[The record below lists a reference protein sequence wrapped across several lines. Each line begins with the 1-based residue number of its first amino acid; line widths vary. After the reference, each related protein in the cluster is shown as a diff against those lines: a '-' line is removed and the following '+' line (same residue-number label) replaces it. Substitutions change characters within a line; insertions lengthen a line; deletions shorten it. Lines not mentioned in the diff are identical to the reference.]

1 MRNPAGASSL
11 ISFSVI
17 WDWKLREGSSDEDSL
32 AEVFDDRTALV
43 PYFTGCLRTLN
54 DLDNVAAGYPKLL
67 ATTLNHECISK
78 RLKEYKKIMGNSY
91 AGQLKSA
98 RFEEALHNSIEAS
111 LRCSSVVPR
120 PIFSQLYLDP
130 DQPPFLPEDVKPKVE
145 ELDKELVHRY
155 TQNGSLDFS
164 NNQTVNEMEDEE
176 EDEDMSDSSSPP
188 IPYSQKPAPE
198 GSCTTDG
205 FCQAGKDLRL
215 ISLCVEQIDIP
226 AGFLLVGAKSPNL
239 PEHILVCA
247 VDKRFLPDDH
257 GKNALL
263 GFSGNCIGCGERG
276 FRYFTEFSNHI
287 NLKLTTQPKK
297 QKHLKYYLVR
307 SSQGVLSK
315 GPLICWKAAS
325 LPECRSRQSSAASHS
340 AKPNSS
346 VSPSTAP
353 ESGRAN
359 GYKSGFTQT
368 DSSVFSPAKSSSAVN
383 ISGTQDLSRNKNI
396 VKPLALSVQ
405 LVGKTFATA
414 PLTLRNCD
422 VANGNSSGGRNNVLS
437 STFSR
442 PMPHSTSP
450 SPACFSVD
458 QASMSSSGPPKKRHR
473 GWSPGSPVPP
483 PGLVVPVPTIR
494 PLTRTEPLL
503 SVPVPQS
510 MLTGILQPQPIP
522 AGETVIVPEN
532 LLNNSGIRPVILI
545 GYGTLPY
552 FYGNVGDIVV
562 SPLLVNCYKI
572 PQLENKD
579 LDLLGL
585 TGGQLLS
592 VENMILLTIQYLVRL
607 GPDQIPLREEFE
619 QIMLKAM
626 QEFTLRERSLQMS
639 GQCISV
645 SPGQLPWLARLITSV
660 SQDLVHV
667 VVTQN
672 SLAEGIS
679 ETLRSLNEM
688 KHQQRLPDYVVAICA
703 SKNRGNEFCVVVLGQ
718 YQSRALAEGMLTT
731 SEFLKEISYELITGK
746 VSFLA
751 SHFKNTSLG
760 DDLDKLL
767 EKMQQQRG
775 DNVVIP
781 FNGDVSEC
789 VSSQEAATMVSAQ
802 DSDLDIATF
811 QIYQPQLTVARKLL
825 SQVCA
830 IADSG
835 NQSLDLGHFSKVDFI
850 VIVPRSEVLVQQTLQ
865 RIRQSGVLVDL
876 GLEENGTAYQRA
888 EKYVVRL
895 DNEIQ
900 TKFEV
905 FMRRVKQNPYTLFVL
920 VHDNAHIDLTSAISS
935 SLSHG
940 EPSHG
945 LADRV
950 INCREVTEAFNLL
963 VLQVSSF
970 PYALQTQQS
979 RISSSN
985 EVHWIQFDNMEE
997 MGSEE
1002 KLYFGLN
1009 EYSKSLQWGIT
1020 SPLLRCDE
1028 NFEKMVNTL
1037 LERYPRLHSMVIRC
1051 YLLIQQ
1057 YSEALMALTTMAS
1070 LRDHSTPETL
1080 SIMDDLITAP
1090 GKNRNGCGHMLI
1102 IRVPSV
1108 QLAMLARER
1117 LQEVRDKLGLQ
1128 YRFEIL
1134 LGNPASEFT
1143 VAKHFVTRLKAWR
1156 GNEQEDW
1163 VPRTYQDLEGL
1174 PCIVILTG
1182 KDTLGETF
1190 PRSLKYCD
1198 LRLIDSSYLTRTA
1211 LEQEVGLACCYVSK
1225 GAIRGSIVALDLSEK
1240 EHEKAN
1246 ISEND
1251 SDELLI
1257 DLERPQSNSSAV
1269 TGTSGSIAEN
1279 GVSSSSAVDKS
1290 QKQPVS
1296 LNFQN
1301 VAVSSVDEGTYPR
1314 STAGETL
1321 KQECDS
1327 LGNQMASSTTSKLS
1341 SSSVARTFRWPSQSV
1356 KECKTLH
1363 AALPRIVIM
1372 SKAAYCL
1379 LGSQKSGH
1387 LPSSSSL
1394 LPHADV
1400 SWLSSLRPL
1409 LPKDMNGEEQSLYYR
1424 QWTTARQHHVDYN
1437 NQSESAGLRSFHPRR
1452 LLLTGP
1458 PQVGKTGSYLQF
1470 LRILFRMLIRLLE
1483 VDVYDEEEINAN
1495 STESSEITQS
1505 SNDHWPDVE
1514 IFSKITFDL
1523 SVHDTKYGSMSPVY
1537 TEQLSRVKQE
1547 ASKETKVEEPRK
1559 RETVSMMLTKYSAYN
1574 TFHHCEQ
1581 CHQYM
1586 DINPAAQMTDS
1597 TLHAF
1602 TFSSSMLGEEVQLHF
1617 IIPKSK
1623 ENHFVFSKQGK
1634 HLESMRLPLVSDKQ
1648 NLNAVKSPIFTP
1660 SSGRHE
1666 HGLLNLYHAMEGIS
1680 HLHLLVVK
1688 EYEMPLYRKYWPN
1701 HIMLV
1706 LPGMF
1711 NNAGVGAA
1719 RFLIK
1724 ELSYHNLELERNR
1737 LEELGVKRQC
1747 VWPFIVVMDDSCVL
1761 WNIHSVQEQSSQS
1774 MEPGSTS
1781 KNVSLKS
1788 VLQHIEATPKIVHYA
1803 ILGIQKWN
1811 SKLNSRGSKPPFSRC
1826 HVHDFILLN
1835 VDLTQNVQY
1844 DLNRYFCEDVDFN
1857 LRTNSSGLLICRFN
1871 NFSLMK
1877 KHIQVGG
1884 QKDFAIKPKIM
1895 VSESVAPIIPL
1906 QYVCAPDSE
1915 HTLLAAPAQFLLE
1928 KFLQHATYKL
1938 FPKAIHNFK
1947 NPVLAI
1953 DCYLNIGP
1961 EVAICYVSS
1970 RPHSINVNCEGVYFS
1985 GLLLYLCD
1993 SFVGADLLKKFK
2005 FLKGATLCVICQ
2017 DRSSLR
2023 QTIVRLELEDEWQ
2036 FRLRDEFQTANCI
2049 DDKPLYF
2056 LTGRHI

>member
-1 MRNPAGASSL
+1 
-11 ISFSVI
+11 
-17 WDWKLREGSSDEDSL
+17 
-32 AEVFDDRTALV
+32 
-43 PYFTGCLRTLN
+43 
-54 DLDNVAAGYPKLL
+54 
-67 ATTLNHECISK
+67 
-78 RLKEYKKIMGNSY
+78 MGNSY

-98 RFEEALHNSIEAS
+98 QFEEALHNSIEAS

-130 DQPPFLPEDVKPKVE
+130 DQHPFSSADVKPKVE
-145 ELDKELVHRY
+145 DLDKDLVHRY

-164 NNQTVNEMEDEE
+164 NNLTVNEMED
-176 EDEDMSDSSSPP
+176 DEDDEEMSDSNSPP

-215 ISLCVEQIDIP
+215 VSLCMEQIDIP

-315 GPLICWKAAS
+315 GPLICWK
-325 LPECRSRQSSAASHS
+325 ECRSRQSSATCHS
-340 AKPNSS
+340 MKPNSS
-346 VSPSTAP
+346 GSSTVTP
-353 ESGRAN
+353 ENGTTN
-359 GYKSGFTQT
+359 GYKSGFIQT
-368 DSSVFSPAKSSSAVN
+368 DA
-383 ISGTQDLSRNKNI
+383 
-396 VKPLALSVQ
+396 
-405 LVGKTFATA
+405 
-414 PLTLRNCD
+414 
-422 VANGNSSGGRNNVLS
+422 ANGNSSHGGKSSASS
-437 STFSR
+437 STPAR
-442 PMPHSTSP
+442 PGNYSLSP
-450 SPACFSVD
+450 RPSYASGD
-458 QASMSSSGPPKKRHR
+458 QATMFISGPPKKRHR
-473 GWSPGSPVPP
+473 GWYPGSPVPQ
-483 PGLVVPVPTIR
+483 PGLVVPVPTVR
-494 PLTRTEPLL
+494 PLSRTESLL
-503 SVPVPQS
+503 SAPVPQTP
-510 MLTGILQPQPIP
+510 LTGILQPRPIP

-532 LLNNSGIRPVILI
+532 LLSNSGVRPVILI

-579 LDLLGL
+579 LEHLGL
-585 TGGQLLS
+585 TGSQLLS

-607 GPDQIPLREEFE
+607 GQ
-619 QIMLKAM
+619 
-626 QEFTLRERSLQMS
+626 
-639 GQCISV
+639 
-645 SPGQLPWLARLITSV
+645 
-660 SQDLVHV
+660 H
-667 VVTQN
+667 
-672 SLAEGIS
+672 
-679 ETLRSLNEM
+679 
-688 KHQQRLPDYVVAICA
+688 
-703 SKNRGNEFCVVVLGQ
+703 
-718 YQSRALAEGMLTT
+718 QSRALAESMLTT

-751 SHFKNTSLG
+751 SHFKTTSLG

-767 EKMQQQRG
+767 DKMQQRRG
-775 DNVVIP
+775 ESVVTP
-781 FNGDVSEC
+781 FNGDLNEC
-789 VSSQEAATMVSAQ
+789 VSAQEAAAMIPTQ
-802 DSDLDIATF
+802 NLDLDNETF

-835 NQSLDLGHFSKVDFI
+835 SQSLDLGHFSKVDFI
-850 VIVPRSEVLVQQTLQ
+850 IIVPRSEVLVQQTLQ

-920 VHDNAHIDLTSAISS
+920 VHDNSHVELTSVISG

-950 INCREVTEAFNLL
+950 INCREVLEAFNLL

-970 PYALQTQQS
+970 PYTLQTQQS

-985 EVHWIQFDNMEE
+985 EVHWIQLDSMED
-997 MGSEE
+997 MSCQE

-1028 NFEKMVNTL
+1028 TFEKMVNTL
-1037 LERYPRLHSMVIRC
+1037 LERYPRLHSMVVRC

-1080 SIMDDLITAP
+1080 SIMDDLISSP
-1090 GKNRNGCGHMLI
+1090 GKTRSGRGHMLI

-1108 QLAMLARER
+1108 QLAMLAKER

-1128 YRFEIL
+1128 YRFEII
-1134 LGNPASEFT
+1134 LGNPASELS
-1143 VAKHFVTRLKAWR
+1143 VATHFVARLKTWR
-1156 GNEQEDW
+1156 GNEPEEW
-1163 VPRTYQDLEGL
+1163 TPRTYQDLEGL

-1182 KDTLGETF
+1182 KDPLGETF

-1225 GAIRGSIVALDLSEK
+1225 EVIRGPAVALDLSGK
-1240 EHEKAN
+1240 EQERATT
-1246 ISEND
+1246 SEND
-1251 SDELLI
+1251 ADELLI

-1269 TGTSGSIAEN
+1269 TGTSGSIMEN
-1279 GVSSSSAVDKS
+1279 GVSSSSTADKS
-1290 QKQPVS
+1290 QKLS
-1296 LNFQN
+1296 LTPGFQSPAN
-1301 VAVSSVDEGTYPR
+1301 SVGLDEGVSAGTAG
-1314 STAGETL
+1314 AGETL

-1327 LGNQMASSTTSKLS
+1327 LGPQLASSSTSKPPPPS
-1341 SSSVARTFRWPSQSV
+1341 SGARALPWPGQAPRG
-1356 KECKTLH
+1356 CRGLH
-1363 AALPRIVIM
+1363 AALPPVVIL
-1372 SKAAYCL
+1372 SKAAYSL
-1379 LGSQKSGH
+1379 LGAPRGGK
-1387 LPSSSSL
+1387 PPASSSL

-1400 SWLSSLRPL
+1400 AWVSALRPL
-1409 LPKDMNGEEQSLYYR
+1409 LHKDMSSEEQSLYYR
-1424 QWTTARQHHVDYN
+1424 QWTSARQHHADFS
-1437 NQSESAGLRSFHPRR
+1437 NQPDPASGARTCHPRR

-1483 VDVYDEEEINAN
+1483 VDVYDEGEINTDH
-1495 STESSEITQS
+1495 SESSEVSQS
-1505 SNDHWPDVE
+1505 EGEPWPDIE
-1514 IFSKITFDL
+1514 SFSKMPFDV
-1523 SVHDTKYGSMSPVY
+1523 SVHDPKYSLMSLVY
-1537 TEQLSRVKQE
+1537 TEKLAGVKQE
-1547 ASKETKVEEPRK
+1547 AIKDSKAEEPRK
-1559 RETVSMMLTKYSAYN
+1559 RGTMSMMLTKYAAYN

-1586 DINPAAQMTDS
+1586 DFTSAAQMSDS

-1602 TFSSSMLGEEVQLHF
+1602 TFSSSMLGEEVQLYF

-1623 ENHFVFSKQGK
+1623 ESHFVFSKQGK
-1634 HLESMRLPLVSDKQ
+1634 HLESMRLPLVSDK

-1666 HGLLNLYHAMEGIS
+1666 HGLLNLFHAMEGIS

-1761 WNIHSVQEQSSQS
+1761 WNIHSVQDQSSQP
-1774 MEPGSTS
+1774 MEAGVSS

-1788 VLQHIEATPKIVHYA
+1788 VLQHIEATPKIIHYA
-1803 ILGIQKWN
+1803 ILGIQKWS
-1811 SKLNSRGSKPPFSRC
+1811 SKLTSQSLKAPFSRC

-1835 VDLTQNVQY
+1835 IDLTQNVQY
-1844 DLNRYFCEDVDFN
+1844 DFNRYFCEDVDFN

-1877 KHIQVGG
+1877 KHVQVGG
-1884 QKDFAIKPKIM
+1884 QRDFIIKPKIM
-1895 VSESVAPIIPL
+1895 VSESLAPILPL

-1928 KFLQHATYKL
+1928 KFLQHASYKL

-1947 NPVLAI
+1947 SPVLAI

-1970 RPHSINVNCEGVYFS
+1970 RPHSSNVSCEGVFFS

-1993 SFVGADLLKKFK
+1993 SFVGADLLKKFN

-2036 FRLRDEFQTANCI
+2036 FRLRDEFQTANSS

-2056 LTGRHI
+2056 LTGRHV

>member
-1 MRNPAGASSL
+1 
-11 ISFSVI
+11 
-17 WDWKLREGSSDEDSL
+17 
-32 AEVFDDRTALV
+32 
-43 PYFTGCLRTLN
+43 
-54 DLDNVAAGYPKLL
+54 
-67 ATTLNHECISK
+67 
-78 RLKEYKKIMGNSY
+78 MGNSY

-111 LRCSSVVPR
+111 LRCSTAVPR

-130 DQPPFLPEDVKPKVE
+130 DQHPFSSADVKPKVE
-145 ELDKELVHRY
+145 DLDKDLVHRY

-164 NNQTVNEMEDEE
+164 HNVAMNEMEDDEDEE
-176 EDEDMSDSSSPP
+176 EMSDSNSPP

-215 ISLCVEQIDIP
+215 VSLCTEQIDIP

-307 SSQGVLSK
+307 TSQGVLSK
-315 GPLICWKAAS
+315 GPLICWK
-325 LPECRSRQSSAASHS
+325 ECRSRQSSALCHS
-340 AKPNSS
+340 TKPISS
-346 VSPSTAP
+346 VSSSVAP
-353 ESGRAN
+353 ENGTAN
-359 GYKSGFTQT
+359 GYKAGFTQT
-368 DSSVFSPAKSSSAVN
+368 DSPALSPANSAIN
-383 ISGTQDLSRNKNI
+383 LSGAQDLTWNKNV
-396 VKPLALSVQ
+396 VKPLPLPLQV
-405 LVGKTFATA
+405 VGKPFIAGDVFL
-414 PLTLRNCD
+414 PSFLSFFINNKRLLVLT
-422 VANGNSSGGRNNVLS
+422 
-437 STFSR
+437 
-442 PMPHSTSP
+442 
-450 SPACFSVD
+450 
-458 QASMSSSGPPKKRHR
+458 
-473 GWSPGSPVPP
+473 
-483 PGLVVPVPTIR
+483 
-494 PLTRTEPLL
+494 
-503 SVPVPQS
+503 
-510 MLTGILQPQPIP
+510 
-522 AGETVIVPEN
+522 
-532 LLNNSGIRPVILI
+532 VILI
-545 GYGTLPY
+545 
-552 FYGNVGDIVV
+552 NI
-562 SPLLVNCYKI
+562 
-572 PQLENKD
+572 
-579 LDLLGL
+579 
-585 TGGQLLS
+585 
-592 VENMILLTIQYLVRL
+592 

-626 QEFTLRERSLQMS
+626 QEFSVRERALPM
-639 GQCISV
+639 GDPCTPV
-645 SPGQLPWLARLITSV
+645 SPAQLPWLARLAASV

-667 VVTQN
+667 IVTQN

-679 ETLRSLNEM
+679 ETLRLLSEM
-688 KHQQRLPDYVVAICA
+688 RHCQRLPDYAVVICA
-703 SKNRGNEFCVVVLGQ
+703 SQIRGNEFCVVVLGQ
-718 YQSRALAEGMLTT
+718 HQSRALAESMLTT

-751 SHFKNTSLG
+751 SHFKTTSLG

-767 EKMQQQRG
+767 EKMQQRRG
-775 DNVVIP
+775 DSVVTP
-781 FNGDVSEC
+781 FNGDLNEC
-789 VSSQEAATMVSAQ
+789 MSPQEAAAMIPTQ
-802 DSDLDIATF
+802 NLDIDNETF
-811 QIYQPQLTVARKLL
+811 QIYQAQLTVARRLL

-835 NQSLDLGHFSKVDFI
+835 SQSLDLGHFSKVDFI
-850 VIVPRSEVLVQQTLQ
+850 IIVPRSEVLVQQTLQ
-865 RIRQSGVLVDL
+865 RVRQSGVLVDL
-876 GLEENGTAYQRA
+876 GLEENGTAHQRA

-900 TKFEV
+900 SKFEV

-920 VHDNAHIDLTSAISS
+920 VHDNSHVELTSVISG

-940 EPSHG
+940 EPTHG

-950 INCREVTEAFNLL
+950 INCREVLEAFNLL

-970 PYALQTQQS
+970 PYTLQTQQS

-985 EVHWIQFDNMEE
+985 EVHWIQLDTTEDV
-997 MGSEE
+997 GCE

-1028 NFEKMVNTL
+1028 TFEKMVSTL
-1037 LERYPRLHSMVIRC
+1037 LERYPRLHSMVVRC

-1080 SIMDDLITAP
+1080 SIVDDLITSP
-1090 GKNRNGCGHMLI
+1090 GKNKSGRGHMLV
-1102 IRVPSV
+1102 IRVPSL
-1108 QLAMLARER
+1108 QLAMLAKER

-1128 YRFEIL
+1128 YRFEII
-1134 LGNPASEFT
+1134 LGSPTSELT
-1143 VAKHFVTRLKAWR
+1143 VATHFVTRLKTWR
-1156 GNEQEDW
+1156 GNDQEEW
-1163 VPRTYQDLEGL
+1163 IPRTYQDLEGL

-1182 KDTLGETF
+1182 KDPLGETF

-1225 GAIRGSIVALDLSEK
+1225 EVVRGPAAALDLSGK
-1240 EHEKAN
+1240 ETERVPT
-1246 ISEND
+1246 SDND
-1251 SDELLI
+1251 SEELLI

-1269 TGTSGSIAEN
+1269 TGTSGSIMEN
-1279 GVSSSSAVDKS
+1279 GVSSSSTAGKP
-1290 QKQPVS
+1290 QQQP
-1296 LNFQN
+1296 LTPTT
-1301 VAVSSVDEGTYPR
+1301 SVRLDEGI
-1314 STAGETL
+1314 STGTAVAGEIL

-1327 LGNQMASSTTSKLS
+1327 LGPPMASSTTSKPS
-1341 SSSVARTFRWPSQSV
+1341 SSSSSSAQALSWSGQPRG
-1356 KECKTLH
+1356 LH
-1363 AALPRIVIM
+1363 TALPPVVIL
-1372 SKAAYCL
+1372 SKAAYSL
-1379 LGSQKSGH
+1379 LGSQKGSK
-1387 LPSSSSL
+1387 LPSSSL

-1400 SWLSSLRPL
+1400 AWVSSLRPGL
-1409 LPKDMNGEEQSLYYR
+1409 HKDMSSEEQSLYYR
-1424 QWTTARQHHVDYN
+1424 QWTSARQHHADYS
-1437 NQSESAGLRSFHPRR
+1437 NQPDPISGVRTLHPRR

-1483 VDVYDEEEINAN
+1483 VDVYDEEEIN
-1495 STESSEITQS
+1495 TDHTDSSELSQS
-1505 SNDHWPDVE
+1505 EGEPWPDIE
-1514 IFSKITFDL
+1514 TFSKMTFDV
-1523 SVHDTKYGSMSPVY
+1523 SVHDPKYSLMSPVY
-1537 TEQLSRVKQE
+1537 SEKLAGVKQE
-1547 ASKETKVEEPRK
+1547 VIKEYKAEQPRK
-1559 RETVSMMLTKYSAYN
+1559 RETMSMMLTKYAAYN

-1586 DINPAAQMTDS
+1586 DFTPNSQMSDS

-1602 TFSSSMLGEEVQLHF
+1602 TFSSSMLGEEVQLYF

-1623 ENHFVFSKQGK
+1623 ESHFVFSKQGR
-1634 HLESMRLPLVSDKQ
+1634 HLESMRLPLVSDK

-1666 HGLLNLYHAMEGIS
+1666 HGLLNLFHAMEGIS

-1761 WNIHSVQEQSSQS
+1761 WNIHSVQEQTSQPTEAGIS
-1774 MEPGSTS
+1774 S

-1788 VLQHIEATPKIVHYA
+1788 VLQHIEATPKIIHYA

-1811 SKLNSRGSKPPFSRC
+1811 SKLTSQNLKAPFSRC

-1835 VDLTQNVQY
+1835 IDLTQNVQY
-1844 DLNRYFCEDVDFN
+1844 DFNRYFCEDVDFN

-1877 KHIQVGG
+1877 KHVQVGG
-1884 QKDFAIKPKIM
+1884 QRDFIIKPKLM
-1895 VSESVAPIIPL
+1895 VSENLAPILPL

-1928 KFLQHATYKL
+1928 KFLQHASYKL

-1947 NPVLAI
+1947 SPVLAI
-1953 DCYLNIGP
+1953 DCYLNIGQ

-1970 RPHSINVNCEGVYFS
+1970 RPHSSNVNCEGVFFS

-2036 FRLRDEFQTANCI
+2036 FRLRDEFQTANSS

-2056 LTGRHI
+2056 LTGRHV

>member
-1 MRNPAGASSL
+1 
-11 ISFSVI
+11 
-17 WDWKLREGSSDEDSL
+17 
-32 AEVFDDRTALV
+32 
-43 PYFTGCLRTLN
+43 
-54 DLDNVAAGYPKLL
+54 
-67 ATTLNHECISK
+67 
-78 RLKEYKKIMGNSY
+78 MGNSY

-155 TQNGSLDFS
+155 SQNGNLDFS
-164 NNQTVNEMEDEE
+164 TNQTVNEMEDEE

-215 ISLCVEQIDIP
+215 VSLCMEQIDIP

-315 GPLICWKAAS
+315 GPLICWK
-325 LPECRSRQSSAASHS
+325 ECRSRQSSAASLS

-346 VSPSTAP
+346 VSPSTTP
-353 ESGRAN
+353 EGGSAN

-368 DSSVFSPAKSSSAVN
+368 DSSVFSPAKASSAVN
-383 ISGTQDLSRNKNI
+383 LSGTQDPSRNKNI

-405 LVGKTFATA
+405 LVGKAFAAA
-414 PLTLRNCD
+414 PLSLRATD
-422 VANGNSSGGRNNVLS
+422 VANGNANGGRNNVLS
-437 STFSR
+437 STVSR

-450 SPACFSVD
+450 SPGCAAGD

-483 PGLVVPVPTIR
+483 PGLAVPVPTIR
-494 PLTRTEPLL
+494 PSARTDPLL

-532 LLNNSGIRPVILI
+532 LLNNSGVRPVILI

-572 PQLENKD
+572 TQLENKD

-585 TGGQLLS
+585 TSSQLLS
-592 VENMILLTIQYLVRL
+592 VENMILLTIQYLVQL

-639 GQCISV
+639 AQCVSV
-645 SPGQLPWLARLITSV
+645 SPGQLPWLARLIASV
-660 SQDLVHV
+660 SRDLVHV

-688 KHQQRLPDYVVAICA
+688 KHQQKLPDYVVAICA
-703 SKNRGNEFCVVVLGQ
+703 SKIRGNEFCVVVLGQ
-718 YQSRALAEGMLTT
+718 YQSRALAESMLTT

-767 EKMQQQRG
+767 EKMLQQRG
-775 DNVVIP
+775 ESVIIP

-789 VSSQEAATMVSAQ
+789 VSSQEAIAMVSTQ
-802 DSDLDIATF
+802 EPDLDVDTF

-876 GLEENGTAYQRA
+876 GLEDNGTAYQRA

-920 VHDNAHIDLTSAISS
+920 VHDNAHVDLTSAISS

-950 INCREVTEAFNLL
+950 INCREVLEAFNLL

-985 EVHWIQFDNMEE
+985 EVHWIQFDNVDDAA
-997 MGSEE
+997 SED

-1009 EYSKSLQWGIT
+1009 EYSKSLQWGVT

-1028 NFEKMVNTL
+1028 TFEKMVNTL

-1057 YSEALMALTTMAS
+1057 YSQALMALTTMAS

-1080 SIMDDLITAP
+1080 SIMDDLITSP
-1090 GKNRNGCGHMLI
+1090 GKDKNGCGHMLV

-1108 QLAMLARER
+1108 QLAMLAKER

-1134 LGNPASEFT
+1134 LGNPASELT

-1156 GNEQEDW
+1156 GNEQDDW
-1163 VPRTYQDLEGL
+1163 IPRTYQDLEGL

-1182 KDTLGETF
+1182 KDPLGETF

-1225 GAIRGSIVALDLSEK
+1225 EAIRGPIVALDLSEK

-1246 ISEND
+1246 GSEND

-1257 DLERPQSNSSAV
+1257 DLDRPQSNSSAV
-1269 TGTSGSIAEN
+1269 TGTSGSLADN
-1279 GVSSSSAVDKS
+1279 GVSSSSAADKS
-1290 QKQPVS
+1290 QKQAPS
-1296 LNFQN
+1296 LNFQT
-1301 VAVSSVDEGTYPR
+1301 VAHSSVDEGTYP
-1314 STAGETL
+1314 SFTAGETL

-1341 SSSVARTFRWPSQSV
+1341 SLSSVSQTFRWPANSAKDS
-1356 KECKTLH
+1356 KALR
-1363 AALPRIVIM
+1363 AALPRIVIL

-1379 LGSQKSGH
+1379 LSSQKSGN

-1400 SWLSSLRPL
+1400 SWLNSLRPL
-1409 LPKDMNGEEQSLYYR
+1409 LHKDMNSEEQSLYYR
-1424 QWTTARQHHVDYN
+1424 QWTTARQHHADFS
-1437 NQSESAGLRSFHPRR
+1437 NQGETSGSRSFHPRR

-1483 VDVYDEEEINAN
+1483 VDVYDEEEINA
-1495 STESSEITQS
+1495 SHTENSEITQS
-1505 SNDHWPDVE
+1505 SNDRWPDIE
-1514 IFSKITFDL
+1514 IFSKMSFDL
-1523 SVHDTKYGSMSPVY
+1523 NVHDPKYRTISPVY

-1547 ASKETKVEEPRK
+1547 TSKETKSEEPKK
-1559 RETVSMMLTKYSAYN
+1559 RETVSMMLTKYAAYN

-1586 DINPAAQMTDS
+1586 DINPATQISDS

-1634 HLESMRLPLVSDKQ
+1634 HLESMRLPLVSDK

-1666 HGLLNLYHAMEGIS
+1666 HGLLNLYHAMEGVS

-1761 WNIHSVQEQSSQS
+1761 WNMHSVHEQSSQS
-1774 MEPGSTS
+1774 LEPGGSS

-1788 VLQHIEATPKIVHYA
+1788 ILQHIEATPKIVHYA
-1803 ILGIQKWN
+1803 ILGVQKWN
-1811 SKLNSRGSKPPFSRC
+1811 SKLNARKAKAPFSRC
-1826 HVHDFILLN
+1826 HVRDFILLN
-1835 VDLTQNVQY
+1835 IDLTQNVQY

-1871 NFSLMK
+1871 NFSVMK

-1884 QKDFAIKPKIM
+1884 QKDFVVKPKIM
-1895 VSESVAPIIPL
+1895 VSDSLAPIMPL

-1915 HTLLAAPAQFLLE
+1915 HTLLAAPSQFLLE

-1953 DCYLNIGP
+1953 DCYLNIGL

-1970 RPHSINVNCEGVYFS
+1970 RPHSVNVNCEGVFFS

-1993 SFVGADLLKKFK
+1993 SFVGADLLKRFK
-2005 FLKGATLCVICQ
+2005 SIKGATLCVICQ

-2036 FRLRDEFQTANCI
+2036 FRLRDEFQTANSS

>member
-1 MRNPAGASSL
+1 MTHLEAKYVVSG
-11 ISFSVI
+11 V
-17 WDWKLREGSSDEDSL
+17 
-32 AEVFDDRTALV
+32 
-43 PYFTGCLRTLN
+43 LN
-54 DLDNVAAGYPKLL
+54 DLIIFLL
-67 ATTLNHECISK
+67 AEPSTKCAVLAPKS
-78 RLKEYKKIMGNSY
+78 YWIMGNSY

-155 TQNGSLDFS
+155 SQNGNLDFS
-164 NNQTVNEMEDEE
+164 TNQTVNEMEDEE
-176 EDEDMSDSSSPP
+176 EDEDLSDSSSPP

-215 ISLCVEQIDIP
+215 VSLCMEQIDIP

-315 GPLICWKAAS
+315 GPLICWK
-325 LPECRSRQSSAASHS
+325 
-340 AKPNSS
+340 
-346 VSPSTAP
+346 
-353 ESGRAN
+353 
-359 GYKSGFTQT
+359 

-383 ISGTQDLSRNKNI
+383 LSGTQDPSRNKNI

-405 LVGKTFATA
+405 LVGKAFAAA
-414 PLTLRNCD
+414 PLSLRATD
-422 VANGNSSGGRNNVLS
+422 VANENANGGRNNVLS
-437 STFSR
+437 STVSR
-442 PMPHSTSP
+442 PVPHSTSP
-450 SPACFSVD
+450 SPGCAAGD

-483 PGLVVPVPTIR
+483 PGLAVPVPTIR
-494 PLTRTEPLL
+494 PAARTEPLL

-532 LLNNSGIRPVILI
+532 LLNNSGVRPVILI

-585 TGGQLLS
+585 TSSQLLS
-592 VENMILLTIQYLVRL
+592 VENMILLTIQYLVQL

-639 GQCISV
+639 AQCVSV
-645 SPGQLPWLARLITSV
+645 SPGQLPWLARLIASV
-660 SQDLVHV
+660 SRDLVHV

-688 KHQQRLPDYVVAICA
+688 KHQQKLPDYVVAICA
-703 SKNRGNEFCVVVLGQ
+703 SKIRGNEFCVVVLGQ
-718 YQSRALAEGMLTT
+718 YQSRALAESMLTT

-767 EKMQQQRG
+767 EKMLQQRG
-775 DNVVIP
+775 ESVIIP

-789 VSSQEAATMVSAQ
+789 VSSQEATAMVSTQEPA
-802 DSDLDIATF
+802 
-811 QIYQPQLTVARKLL
+811 
-825 SQVCA
+825 
-830 IADSG
+830 
-835 NQSLDLGHFSKVDFI
+835 
-850 VIVPRSEVLVQQTLQ
+850 
-865 RIRQSGVLVDL
+865 
-876 GLEENGTAYQRA
+876 TAYSCQKALVPGLCHSRQWQS
-888 EKYVVRL
+888 EPGSGPLQQSRL
-895 DNEIQ
+895 HRYSSPFRSPGAADPSTDSTI
-900 TKFEV
+900 
-905 FMRRVKQNPYTLFVL
+905 
-920 VHDNAHIDLTSAISS
+920 SAISS

-950 INCREVTEAFNLL
+950 INCREVLEAFNLL

-985 EVHWIQFDNMEE
+985 EVHWIQFDTVEDAA
-997 MGSEE
+997 SED

-1009 EYSKSLQWGIT
+1009 EYSKSLQWGVT

-1028 NFEKMVNTL
+1028 TFEKMVNTL

-1057 YSEALMALTTMAS
+1057 YSQALMALTTMAS

-1080 SIMDDLITAP
+1080 SIMDDLITSP
-1090 GKNRNGCGHMLI
+1090 GKDKNGCGHMLV

-1108 QLAMLARER
+1108 QLAMLAKER

-1134 LGNPASEFT
+1134 LGNPASELT

-1156 GNEQEDW
+1156 GNEQDDW
-1163 VPRTYQDLEGL
+1163 IPRTYQDLEGL

-1182 KDTLGETF
+1182 KDPLGETF

-1225 GAIRGSIVALDLSEK
+1225 EAIRGPIVALDLSEK

-1246 ISEND
+1246 GSEND

-1257 DLERPQSNSSAV
+1257 DLDRPQSNSSAV
-1269 TGTSGSIAEN
+1269 TGTSGSLADN
-1279 GVSSSSAVDKS
+1279 GVSSSSAADKS
-1290 QKQPVS
+1290 QKQASS
-1296 LNFQN
+1296 LSFQT
-1301 VAVSSVDEGTYPR
+1301 VAHSSVDEGSYP
-1314 STAGETL
+1314 SFTAGETL

-1327 LGNQMASSTTSKLS
+1327 LGNQMASSTTLKLS
-1341 SSSVARTFRWPSQSV
+1341 SLSSVSQTFRWPAHSAKDS
-1356 KECKTLH
+1356 KALR
-1363 AALPRIVIM
+1363 AALPRIVIL

-1379 LGSQKSGH
+1379 LSSQKSGN

-1409 LPKDMNGEEQSLYYR
+1409 LHKDMSSEEQSLYYR
-1424 QWTTARQHHVDYN
+1424 QWTTARQHHADFN
-1437 NQSESAGLRSFHPRR
+1437 NQGEASGSRSFHPRR

-1495 STESSEITQS
+1495 HTENTEMTQS
-1505 SNDHWPDVE
+1505 SNDHWPDIE
-1514 IFSKITFDL
+1514 IFSKMSFDL
-1523 SVHDTKYGSMSPVY
+1523 NVHDPKYRTISPVY

-1547 ASKETKVEEPRK
+1547 TSKESKSEEPKK
-1559 RETVSMMLTKYSAYN
+1559 RETVSMMLTKYAAYN

-1586 DINPAAQMTDS
+1586 DINPAAQISDS

-1634 HLESMRLPLVSDKQ
+1634 HLESMRLPLVSDK

-1761 WNIHSVQEQSSQS
+1761 WNMHSVHEQSSQS
-1774 MEPGSTS
+1774 LEPGGSS

-1803 ILGIQKWN
+1803 ILGVQKWN
-1811 SKLNSRGSKPPFSRC
+1811 SKLNARKTKAPFSRC

-1835 VDLTQNVQY
+1835 IDLTQNVQY

-1871 NFSLMK
+1871 NFSVMK

-1884 QKDFAIKPKIM
+1884 QKDFVVKPKIM
-1895 VSESVAPIIPL
+1895 VSDSLAPIMPL

-1915 HTLLAAPAQFLLE
+1915 HTLLAAPSQFLLE

-1953 DCYLNIGP
+1953 DCYLNIGL
-1961 EVAICYVSS
+1961 EVAICYISS
-1970 RPHSINVNCEGVYFS
+1970 RPHSVNVNCEGVFFS

-1993 SFVGADLLKKFK
+1993 SFVGADLLKRFR
-2005 FLKGATLCVICQ
+2005 FLKDTTCLI
-2017 DRSSLR
+2017 
-2023 QTIVRLELEDEWQ
+2023 
-2036 FRLRDEFQTANCI
+2036 
-2049 DDKPLYF
+2049 YF
-2056 LTGRHI
+2056 NTWKKK

>member
-1 MRNPAGASSL
+1 
-11 ISFSVI
+11 
-17 WDWKLREGSSDEDSL
+17 
-32 AEVFDDRTALV
+32 
-43 PYFTGCLRTLN
+43 
-54 DLDNVAAGYPKLL
+54 
-67 ATTLNHECISK
+67 
-78 RLKEYKKIMGNSY
+78 MGNSY

-130 DQPPFLPEDVKPKVE
+130 DHHPFSSADVKPKVE
-145 ELDKELVHRY
+145 DLDKDLVHRY

-164 NNQTVNEMEDEE
+164 NNLTVNEMED
-176 EDEDMSDSSSPP
+176 DEDDEEMSDSNSPP

-215 ISLCVEQIDIP
+215 VSLCMEQIDIP
-226 AGFLLVGAKSPNL
+226 SGFLLVGAKSPNL

-315 GPLICWKAAS
+315 GPLICWK
-325 LPECRSRQSSAASHS
+325 ECRSRQSSTTCHS
-340 AKPNSS
+340 IKPNSS
-346 VSPSTAP
+346 VSSTVTP
-353 ESGRAN
+353 ENGTTN
-359 GYKSGFTQT
+359 GYKSGFIQT
-368 DSSVFSPAKSSSAVN
+368 DA
-383 ISGTQDLSRNKNI
+383 
-396 VKPLALSVQ
+396 
-405 LVGKTFATA
+405 
-414 PLTLRNCD
+414 
-422 VANGNSSGGRNNVLS
+422 ANGNSSHGGKSGTSGSTPARPGNYSLS
-437 STFSR
+437 PR
-442 PMPHSTSP
+442 PSFASG
-450 SPACFSVD
+450 D
-458 QASMSSSGPPKKRHR
+458 QATMFTSGPPKKRHR
-473 GWSPGSPVPP
+473 GWYPGSPVPQ
-483 PGLVVPVPTIR
+483 PGLVVPIPTVR
-494 PLTRTEPLL
+494 PLSRTESLL
-503 SVPVPQS
+503 SAPVPQTP
-510 MLTGILQPQPIP
+510 LTGILQPRPIP

-532 LLNNSGIRPVILI
+532 LLSNSGVRPVILI

-579 LDLLGL
+579 LEQLGL
-585 TGGQLLS
+585 TGSQLLS

-626 QEFTLRERSLQMS
+626 QEFTLRERALQM
-639 GQCISV
+639 GAQCPPV
-645 SPGQLPWLARLITSV
+645 SPGQLPWLARLIASV

-667 VVTQN
+667 IVTQN

-679 ETLRSLNEM
+679 ETLRTLSEM
-688 KHQQRLPDYVVAICA
+688 RHYQKLPDYVVTICA
-703 SKNRGNEFCVVVLGQ
+703 SKIRGNEFCVVVLGQ
-718 YQSRALAEGMLTT
+718 HQSRALAESMLTT

-751 SHFKNTSLG
+751 SHFKTTSLG

-767 EKMQQQRG
+767 EKMQQRRG
-775 DNVVIP
+775 DSVVTP
-781 FNGDVSEC
+781 FNGDLNVYVSP
-789 VSSQEAATMVSAQ
+789 QEASAMIPTQ
-802 DSDLDIATF
+802 TLDLDNETF
-811 QIYQPQLTVARKLL
+811 QIYQPQLMVARKLL

-835 NQSLDLGHFSKVDFI
+835 SQSLDLGHFSKVDFI
-850 VIVPRSEVLVQQTLQ
+850 IIVPRSEVLVQQTLQ

-920 VHDNAHIDLTSAISS
+920 VHDNSHVELTSVISG

-950 INCREVTEAFNLL
+950 INCREVLEAFNLL
-963 VLQVSSF
+963 VLQVTSC
-970 PYALQTQQS
+970 PYTLQTQQS
-979 RISSSN
+979 RISASN
-985 EVHWIQFDNMEE
+985 EVHWIQLDSTEAM
-997 MGSEE
+997 SCEE

-1009 EYSKSLQWGIT
+1009 EYSKSLQWGVT

-1028 NFEKMVNTL
+1028 TFEKMVNTL
-1037 LERYPRLHSMVIRC
+1037 LERYPRLHSMVVRC

-1080 SIMDDLITAP
+1080 SILDDLLSSPAKTKS
-1090 GKNRNGCGHMLI
+1090 GRGHMLI
-1102 IRVPSV
+1102 LRVPSV
-1108 QLAMLARER
+1108 QLAMLAKER

-1128 YRFEIL
+1128 YRFEII
-1134 LGNPASEFT
+1134 LGNPASELS
-1143 VAKHFVTRLKAWR
+1143 VATHFVARLKTWR
-1156 GNEQEDW
+1156 GNEAEEW
-1163 VPRTYQDLEGL
+1163 TPRTYQDLEGL

-1182 KDTLGETF
+1182 KDPLGESF

-1225 GAIRGSIVALDLSEK
+1225 EVIRGPTVALDLSGK
-1240 EHEKAN
+1240 EQERAAV
-1246 ISEND
+1246 SEND
-1251 SDELLI
+1251 AEELLI

-1269 TGTSGSIAEN
+1269 TGTSGKYWLFSSKGSGM
-1279 GVSSSSAVDKS
+1279 GVSRPKRGDGLKGENTFEVNWPHVQGPLGKRSASLGVDCTPSSHG
-1290 QKQPVS
+1290 
-1296 LNFQN
+1296 
-1301 VAVSSVDEGTYPR
+1301 AVSHSGPGVHGGSCTLGAYPR
-1314 STAGETL
+1314 PE
-1321 KQECDS
+1321 
-1327 LGNQMASSTTSKLS
+1327 
-1341 SSSVARTFRWPSQSV
+1341 
-1356 KECKTLH
+1356 
-1363 AALPRIVIM
+1363 
-1372 SKAAYCL
+1372 
-1379 LGSQKSGH
+1379 
-1387 LPSSSSL
+1387 
-1394 LPHADV
+1394 
-1400 SWLSSLRPL
+1400 
-1409 LPKDMNGEEQSLYYR
+1409 
-1424 QWTTARQHHVDYN
+1424 
-1437 NQSESAGLRSFHPRR
+1437 
-1452 LLLTGP
+1452 
-1458 PQVGKTGSYLQF
+1458 VGKTGSYLQF

-1483 VDVYDEEEINAN
+1483 VDVYDEAEINTDH
-1495 STESSEITQS
+1495 SQSSEVSQS
-1505 SNDHWPDVE
+1505 EGEPWPDIE
-1514 IFSKITFDL
+1514 SFSKMPFDV
-1523 SVHDTKYGSMSPVY
+1523 SVHDPKYSLMSLVY
-1537 TEQLSRVKQE
+1537 TEKLAGVKQE
-1547 ASKETKVEEPRK
+1547 AIKESRVEEPQK
-1559 RETVSMMLTKYSAYN
+1559 RETVSMMLTKYAAYN

-1586 DINPAAQMTDS
+1586 DFTSASQMSDS

-1602 TFSSSMLGEEVQLHF
+1602 TFSSSVLGEEVQLYF

-1623 ENHFVFSKQGK
+1623 ESHFVFSKQGK
-1634 HLESMRLPLVSDKQ
+1634 HLESMRLPLVSDK

-1666 HGLLNLYHAMEGIS
+1666 HGLLNLFHAMEGIS

-1761 WNIHSVQEQSSQS
+1761 WHIHSVQEQTSQP
-1774 MEPGSTS
+1774 METGVSS
-1781 KNVSLKS
+1781 KNVSLRS

-1803 ILGIQKWN
+1803 ILGIQKW
-1811 SKLNSRGSKPPFSRC
+1811 SSRLTSQSLKAPFSRC

-1835 VDLTQNVQY
+1835 IDLTQNVQY
-1844 DLNRYFCEDVDFN
+1844 DFNRYFCEDVDFN

-1877 KHIQVGG
+1877 KHVQVGG
-1884 QKDFAIKPKIM
+1884 QRDFIIKPKIM
-1895 VSESVAPIIPL
+1895 VSESLAPILPL

-1928 KFLQHATYKL
+1928 KFLQHASYKL

-1947 NPVLAI
+1947 SPVLAI

-1970 RPHSINVNCEGVYFS
+1970 RPHSSNVNCEGVCFS

-2036 FRLRDEFQTANCI
+2036 FRLRDEFQTANSS

-2056 LTGRHI
+2056 LTGRHV

>member
-1 MRNPAGASSL
+1 
-11 ISFSVI
+11 
-17 WDWKLREGSSDEDSL
+17 
-32 AEVFDDRTALV
+32 
-43 PYFTGCLRTLN
+43 
-54 DLDNVAAGYPKLL
+54 
-67 ATTLNHECISK
+67 
-78 RLKEYKKIMGNSY
+78 MGNSY

-130 DQPPFLPEDVKPKVE
+130 DQHPFSSADVKPKVE
-145 ELDKELVHRY
+145 DLDKDLVHRY

-164 NNQTVNEMEDEE
+164 NTLTVNEMED
-176 EDEDMSDSSSPP
+176 DEDDEEMSDSNSPP

-215 ISLCVEQIDIP
+215 VSLCMEQIDIP

-247 VDKRFLPDDH
+247 VDKRFLPDGH

-315 GPLICWKAAS
+315 GPLICWK
-325 LPECRSRQSSAASHS
+325 ECRSRQSSTICHS
-340 AKPNSS
+340 IKPNSS
-346 VSPSTAP
+346 VSSTVAP
-353 ESGRAN
+353 ENGTTN
-359 GYKSGFTQT
+359 GYKSGFIQT
-368 DSSVFSPAKSSSAVN
+368 DA
-383 ISGTQDLSRNKNI
+383 
-396 VKPLALSVQ
+396 
-405 LVGKTFATA
+405 
-414 PLTLRNCD
+414 
-422 VANGNSSGGRNNVLS
+422 ANGNSSHGGKSSASS
-437 STFSR
+437 STPAR
-442 PMPHSTSP
+442 PGNYSLSP
-450 SPACFSVD
+450 RPSFASGD
-458 QASMSSSGPPKKRHR
+458 QATMFISGPPKKRHR
-473 GWSPGSPVPP
+473 GWYPGSPVPQ
-483 PGLVVPVPTIR
+483 PGLVVPIPAVR
-494 PLTRTEPLL
+494 PLSRTESLL
-503 SVPVPQS
+503 SAPVPQTP
-510 MLTGILQPQPIP
+510 LTGILQPRPIP

-532 LLNNSGIRPVILI
+532 LLSNSGVRPVILI

-579 LDLLGL
+579 LEQLGL
-585 TGGQLLS
+585 TGSQLLS

-607 GPDQIPLREEFE
+607 GQ
-619 QIMLKAM
+619 
-626 QEFTLRERSLQMS
+626 
-639 GQCISV
+639 
-645 SPGQLPWLARLITSV
+645 
-660 SQDLVHV
+660 H
-667 VVTQN
+667 
-672 SLAEGIS
+672 
-679 ETLRSLNEM
+679 
-688 KHQQRLPDYVVAICA
+688 
-703 SKNRGNEFCVVVLGQ
+703 
-718 YQSRALAEGMLTT
+718 QSRALAESMLTT

-751 SHFKNTSLG
+751 SHFKTTSLG

-767 EKMQQQRG
+767 EKMQQRRG
-775 DNVVIP
+775 DSVVTP
-781 FNGDVSEC
+781 FNGDLNEC
-789 VSSQEAATMVSAQ
+789 VSPQEAAAMIPTQ
-802 DSDLDIATF
+802 NLDLDNEPF

-835 NQSLDLGHFSKVDFI
+835 SQSLDLGHFSKVDFI
-850 VIVPRSEVLVQQTLQ
+850 IIVPRSEVLVQQTLQ

-920 VHDNAHIDLTSAISS
+920 VHDNSHVELTSVISG

-940 EPSHG
+940 EPGHG

-950 INCREVTEAFNLL
+950 INCREVLEAFNLL
-963 VLQVSSF
+963 VLQVTSC
-970 PYALQTQQS
+970 PYTLQTQQS
-979 RISSSN
+979 RISANN
-985 EVHWIQFDNMEE
+985 EVHWIQLDSTEDM
-997 MGSEE
+997 SCEE
-1002 KLYFGLN
+1002 KLYFGMN

-1028 NFEKMVNTL
+1028 TFEKMVNTL
-1037 LERYPRLHSMVIRC
+1037 LERYPRLHSMVVRC
-1051 YLLIQQ
+1051 YLLLQQ

-1080 SIMDDLITAP
+1080 SIVDDLLSCP
-1090 GKNRNGCGHMLI
+1090 GKNKSGRGHMLI
-1102 IRVPSV
+1102 LRVPSV
-1108 QLAMLARER
+1108 QLAMLAKER

-1128 YRFEIL
+1128 YRFEII
-1134 LGNPASEFT
+1134 LGNPASELT
-1143 VAKHFVTRLKAWR
+1143 VAAHFVARLKTWR
-1156 GNEQEDW
+1156 GNEAEEW
-1163 VPRTYQDLEGL
+1163 TPRTYQDLEGL

-1182 KDTLGETF
+1182 KDPLGETF

-1225 GAIRGSIVALDLSEK
+1225 EVIRGPTAALDLSGK
-1240 EHEKAN
+1240 EQERAAVG
-1246 ISEND
+1246 ENGAE
-1251 SDELLI
+1251 ELLM

-1269 TGTSGSIAEN
+1269 TGTSGSIMEN
-1279 GVSSSSAVDKS
+1279 GVSSSSTADKS
-1290 QKQPVS
+1290 QKQLLTPS
-1296 LNFQN
+1296 FRSPAN
-1301 VAVSSVDEGTYPR
+1301 SVGLDEGV
-1314 STAGETL
+1314 SAGLAGAGETL
-1321 KQECDS
+1321 NQECDS
-1327 LGNQMASSTTSKLS
+1327 LGPQMASSTTSKPS
-1341 SSSVARTFRWPSQSV
+1341 SSSPGPGAPRWLGQPAPGCRGAQ
-1356 KECKTLH
+1356 
-1363 AALPRIVIM
+1363 AALPPVVIL
-1372 SKAAYCL
+1372 SKAAYSL
-1379 LGSQKSGH
+1379 LGSRRGGK
-1387 LPSSSSL
+1387 LPASAAL
-1394 LPHADV
+1394 LPHPDV
-1400 SWLSSLRPL
+1400 AWASPLRPL
-1409 LPKDMNGEEQSLYYR
+1409 LPGHASAEEQSLYYR
-1424 QWTTARQHHVDYN
+1424 RWTAARPHHADHG
-1437 NQSESAGLRSFHPRR
+1437 NQAEPASGARPCHPRR

-1483 VDVYDEEEINAN
+1483 VDVYDEAEIN
-1495 STESSEITQS
+1495 TDHGESSEVSQS
-1505 SNDHWPDVE
+1505 EGEPWPDIE
-1514 IFSKITFDL
+1514 SFSKMPFDV
-1523 SVHDTKYGSMSPVY
+1523 SVHDPKYSLMSLVY
-1537 TEQLSRVKQE
+1537 TEKLAGVKQE
-1547 ASKETKVEEPRK
+1547 AIKESKVEEPRK
-1559 RETVSMMLTKYSAYN
+1559 REAVSMMLTKYAAYN

-1586 DINPAAQMTDS
+1586 DFTSASQMSDS

-1602 TFSSSMLGEEVQLHF
+1602 TFSSSMLGEEVQLYF

-1623 ENHFVFSKQGK
+1623 ESHFVFSKQGK
-1634 HLESMRLPLVSDKQ
+1634 HLESMRLPLVSDK
-1648 NLNAVKSPIFTP
+1648 NLNSVKSPIFTP

-1666 HGLLNLYHAMEGIS
+1666 HGLLNLFHAMEGTS

-1747 VWPFIVVMDDSCVL
+1747 VWPFVVVMDDSCVL
-1761 WNIHSVQEQSSQS
+1761 WNVHSVQEQSSQPTETGVS
-1774 MEPGSTS
+1774 S

-1788 VLQHIEATPKIVHYA
+1788 VLQHIEATPKIIHYA
-1803 ILGIQKWN
+1803 ILGIQKWS
-1811 SKLNSRGSKPPFSRC
+1811 SKLTSQSLKAPFSRC

-1835 VDLTQNVQY
+1835 IDLTQNVQY
-1844 DLNRYFCEDVDFN
+1844 DFNRYFCEDVDFN

-1877 KHIQVGG
+1877 KHVQVGG
-1884 QKDFAIKPKIM
+1884 QRDFVIKPKIM
-1895 VSESVAPIIPL
+1895 VSESLAPILPL

-1928 KFLQHATYKL
+1928 KFLQHASYKL

-1947 NPVLAI
+1947 SPVLAI

-1970 RPHSINVNCEGVYFS
+1970 RPHSSNVNCEGVCFS

-2036 FRLRDEFQTANCI
+2036 FRLRDEFQTANSA

-2056 LTGRHI
+2056 LTGRHV

>member
-1 MRNPAGASSL
+1 
-11 ISFSVI
+11 
-17 WDWKLREGSSDEDSL
+17 
-32 AEVFDDRTALV
+32 
-43 PYFTGCLRTLN
+43 
-54 DLDNVAAGYPKLL
+54 
-67 ATTLNHECISK
+67 
-78 RLKEYKKIMGNSY
+78 MGNSY

-130 DQPPFLPEDVKPKVE
+130 DQHSFPSADVKPKVE
-145 ELDKELVHRY
+145 DLDKDLVHRY

-164 NNQTVNEMEDEE
+164 NSLTANEMED
-176 EDEDMSDSSSPP
+176 DEDDEEMSESNSPP

-215 ISLCVEQIDIP
+215 VSLCMEQIDIP

-315 GPLICWKAAS
+315 GPLICWK
-325 LPECRSRQSSAASHS
+325 ECRSRQSSATYHS
-340 AKPNSS
+340 LKPNSS
-346 VSPSTAP
+346 ISSSTVTP
-353 ESGRAN
+353 ENGTTN
-359 GYKSGFTQT
+359 GYRSGFIQT
-368 DSSVFSPAKSSSAVN
+368 DA
-383 ISGTQDLSRNKNI
+383 
-396 VKPLALSVQ
+396 
-405 LVGKTFATA
+405 
-414 PLTLRNCD
+414 
-422 VANGNSSGGRNNVLS
+422 ANGNSSHGGKSSASS
-437 STFSR
+437 STPSR
-442 PMPHSTSP
+442 SVMYSLSP
-450 SPACFSVD
+450 RPSYAAADPATMFI
-458 QASMSSSGPPKKRHR
+458 SGPPKKRHR
-473 GWSPGSPVPP
+473 GWYPGSPVPQ
-483 PGLVVPVPTIR
+483 PGLVVPIPTVR
-494 PLTRTEPLL
+494 PLARAEPLL
-503 SVPVPQS
+503 SGPGPQTP
-510 MLTGILQPQPIP
+510 LTGVLQPRPIP

-532 LLNNSGIRPVILI
+532 LLSNSGIRPVILI

-572 PQLENKD
+572 PQENKD
-579 LDLLGL
+579 LDQLGL
-585 TGGQLLS
+585 TGSQLLN

-626 QEFTLRERSLQMS
+626 QEFTLRERALQMAA
-639 GQCISV
+639 QWMPV
-645 SPGQLPWLARLITSV
+645 SPGQLPWLARLVASV
-660 SQDLVHV
+660 SQDSVHV
-667 VVTQN
+667 IVTQN

-679 ETLRSLNEM
+679 ETLRILSEAR
-688 KHQQRLPDYVVAICA
+688 HYQRLPDYVVAICT
-703 SKNRGNEFCVVVLGQ
+703 SKIRGNEFCVIVLGQ
-718 YQSRALAEGMLTT
+718 HQSRALAESMLTT

-767 EKMQQQRG
+767 EKIQQRRG
-775 DNVVIP
+775 DSVVTP
-781 FNGDVSEC
+781 FNGDLNEC
-789 VSSQEAATMVSAQ
+789 VSPQEAAAMIPAQ
-802 DSDLDIATF
+802 IPDVDNETF

-835 NQSLDLGHFSKVDFI
+835 TQSLDLGHFSKVDFI
-850 VIVPRSEVLVQQTLQ
+850 IIVPRSEVLVQQTLQ

-876 GLEENGTAYQRA
+876 GLEESGMAHQRA
-888 EKYVVRL
+888 EKYIVRL
-895 DNEIQ
+895 DSDIQ
-900 TKFEV
+900 AKFDL
-905 FMRRVKQNPYTLFVL
+905 FMRKVKQNPYTLFVL
-920 VHDNAHIDLTSAISS
+920 IHDQAHVELTSVISG

-945 LADRV
+945 LADKV
-950 INCREVTEAFNLL
+950 INGREVLEAFNLL

-970 PYALQTQQS
+970 PYTLQSQQS
-979 RISSSN
+979 RISCNN
-985 EVHWIQFDNMEE
+985 EVHWIHLDSMED

-1009 EYSKSLQWGIT
+1009 EYSKSLQWGVT

-1028 NFEKMVNTL
+1028 TFEKMVNTL

-1057 YSEALMALTTMAS
+1057 YSEALMALTTTAS

-1080 SIMDDLITAP
+1080 SIIDDLISSP
-1090 GKNRNGCGHMLI
+1090 GKNKSGRGPMI
-1102 IRVPSV
+1102 ILRVPSV
-1108 QLAMLARER
+1108 QLAMLAKEQ

-1128 YRFEIL
+1128 YRFEII
-1134 LGNPASEFT
+1134 LGNPASELS
-1143 VAKHFVTRLKAWR
+1143 VAAHFVARLKTWR
-1156 GNEQEDW
+1156 RNEQEEW

-1174 PCIVILTG
+1174 PCIVIFTG
-1182 KDTLGETF
+1182 KDPLGESF

-1211 LEQEVGLACCYVSK
+1211 LEQELGLACCYVSK
-1225 GAIRGSIVALDLSEK
+1225 EVVRGPAVALDLSGK
-1240 EHEKAN
+1240 EQERATV
-1246 ISEND
+1246 SEND

-1257 DLERPQSNSSAV
+1257 DLERPQSNSSAI
-1269 TGTSGSIAEN
+1269 TGTSGSIMEN
-1279 GVSSSSAVDKS
+1279 GVSSSSTADKS
-1290 QKQPVS
+1290 QKQPMTPSFQSPATSVGLDEGVS
-1296 LNFQN
+1296 L
-1301 VAVSSVDEGTYPR
+1301 A
-1314 STAGETL
+1314 AGETL

-1327 LGNQMASSTTSKLS
+1327 LGPHMASSTTSKPS
-1341 SSSVARTFRWPSQSV
+1341 SSSSGPQTSWSGQTVRRSRGQPT
-1356 KECKTLH
+1356 
-1363 AALPRIVIM
+1363 ALPPIVIL
-1372 SKAAYCL
+1372 SKAAYSL
-1379 LGSQKSGH
+1379 LGPQKGGK
-1387 LPSSSSL
+1387 LPASSTL
-1394 LPHADV
+1394 LPHADMAWV
-1400 SWLSSLRPL
+1400 SPLRPPL
-1409 LPKDMNGEEQSLYYR
+1409 HKDMSSEEQSLYYR
-1424 QWTTARQHHVDYN
+1424 QWTLARQHHADFS
-1437 NQSESAGLRSFHPRR
+1437 NQPDLASGTRSFHPRR

-1483 VDVYDEEEINAN
+1483 VDVYDEEEINTDQ
-1495 STESSEITQS
+1495 SESSEVSQS
-1505 SNDHWPDVE
+1505 AGEPWPDIE
-1514 IFSKITFDL
+1514 SFSKMPFDV
-1523 SVHDTKYGSMSPVY
+1523 SVHDPKYSLMSLVY
-1537 TEQLSRVKQE
+1537 TEKLARFKQE
-1547 ASKETKVEEPRK
+1547 AIKEFKNEDRRK
-1559 RETVSMMLTKYSAYN
+1559 RETMSMMLTKYAAYN

-1586 DINPAAQMTDS
+1586 DFSAASQMSDS

-1602 TFSSSMLGEEVQLHF
+1602 TFSSSMLGEEVQLYF

-1623 ENHFVFSKQGK
+1623 ESHFVFSKQGK
-1634 HLESMRLPLVSDKQ
+1634 HLESMRLPLVSDK

-1666 HGLLNLYHAMEGIS
+1666 HGLLNLFHAMEGTS

-1761 WNIHSVQEQSSQS
+1761 WNIHSIQEQTSQS
-1774 MEPGSTS
+1774 MEAGVCS

-1788 VLQHIEATPKIVHYA
+1788 VLQHIEATPKIAHYA
-1803 ILGIQKWN
+1803 ILGIQKWS
-1811 SKLNSRGSKPPFSRC
+1811 SKLNSHSLKVPFSRC

-1835 VDLTQNVQY
+1835 IDLTQNVQY
-1844 DLNRYFCEDVDFN
+1844 DFNRYFCEDVDFN

-1877 KHIQVGG
+1877 KHVQVGG
-1884 QKDFAIKPKIM
+1884 QRDFVIKPKIM
-1895 VSESVAPIIPL
+1895 VSESLAPILPL
-1906 QYVCAPDSE
+1906 QYICAPDSE

-1928 KFLQHATYKL
+1928 KFLQHASYKL
-1938 FPKAIHNFK
+1938 FPKAIRNFK
-1947 NPVLAI
+1947 SPVLAI
-1953 DCYLNIGP
+1953 DCYLNVGP

-1970 RPHSINVNCEGVYFS
+1970 RPHSSNVSCDGVFFS

-2036 FRLRDEFQTANCI
+2036 FRLRDEFQTANSS

-2056 LTGRHI
+2056 LTGRHV

>member
-1 MRNPAGASSL
+1 
-11 ISFSVI
+11 
-17 WDWKLREGSSDEDSL
+17 
-32 AEVFDDRTALV
+32 
-43 PYFTGCLRTLN
+43 
-54 DLDNVAAGYPKLL
+54 
-67 ATTLNHECISK
+67 
-78 RLKEYKKIMGNSY
+78 MGNSY

-130 DQPPFLPEDVKPKVE
+130 DQHPFSPADVKPKVE
-145 ELDKELVHRY
+145 DLDKDLVHRY

-164 NNQTVNEMEDEE
+164 NNLAVNEMED
-176 EDEDMSDSSSPP
+176 DEDDEEMSDSNSPP

-215 ISLCVEQIDIP
+215 VSLCMEQIDIP

-315 GPLICWKAAS
+315 GPLICWK
-325 LPECRSRQSSAASHS
+325 ECRSRQSSATCHS
-340 AKPNSS
+340 IKPNAS
-346 VSPSTAP
+346 VSSTVTP
-353 ESGRAN
+353 ENGTTN
-359 GYKSGFTQT
+359 GYKSGFLQT
-368 DSSVFSPAKSSSAVN
+368 DSPILSPANSAIN
-383 ISGTQDLSRNKNI
+383 LSGAQDLTRNKNV
-396 VKPLALSVQ
+396 VKPLALSLQV
-405 LVGKTFATA
+405 VGKTYAA
-414 PLTLRNCD
+414 D
-422 VANGNSSGGRNNVLS
+422 AANGNTSQGGKSCTPSSAQARPGNYPLS
-437 STFSR
+437 PR
-442 PMPHSTSP
+442 PSYASG
-450 SPACFSVD
+450 D
-458 QASMSSSGPPKKRHR
+458 QATMFTSGPPKKRHR
-473 GWSPGSPVPP
+473 GWYPGSPVPQ
-483 PGLVVPVPTIR
+483 PGSVVPVPTVR
-494 PLTRTEPLL
+494 PLSRTESLL
-503 SVPVPQS
+503 SAPVPQTP
-510 MLTGILQPQPIP
+510 LTGILQPRPIP

-532 LLNNSGIRPVILI
+532 LLSNSGVRPVILI

-579 LDLLGL
+579 MEQLGL
-585 TGGQLLS
+585 TGSQLLS
-592 VENMILLTIQYLVRL
+592 VENMILLTVQYLVRL

-626 QEFTLRERSLQMS
+626 QEFTLRERALQM
-639 GQCISV
+639 GAQCTPV
-645 SPGQLPWLARLITSV
+645 SPGQLPWLARLIASV

-667 VVTQN
+667 IVTQN

-679 ETLRSLNEM
+679 ETLRTLSEM
-688 KHQQRLPDYVVAICA
+688 RHYQRLPDYVVAICA
-703 SKNRGNEFCVVVLGQ
+703 SKIRGNEFCVVVLGQ
-718 YQSRALAEGMLTT
+718 HQSRALAESMLTT

-751 SHFKNTSLG
+751 SHFKTTSLG

-767 EKMQQQRG
+767 EKMQQRRG
-775 DNVVIP
+775 DSVVTP
-781 FNGDVSEC
+781 FNGDLHEYVSP
-789 VSSQEAATMVSAQ
+789 QEAAAMIPTQ
-802 DSDLDIATF
+802 NLDIDNETF

-835 NQSLDLGHFSKVDFI
+835 SQSLDLGHFSKVDFI
-850 VIVPRSEVLVQQTLQ
+850 IIVPRSEVLVQQTLQ

-876 GLEENGTAYQRA
+876 GLEESGAAYQRA

-900 TKFEV
+900 AKFDV
-905 FMRRVKQNPYTLFVL
+905 FMRRVRQNPYTLFVL
-920 VHDNAHIDLTSAISS
+920 VHDNCHVELTSVISG

-950 INCREVTEAFNLL
+950 INCREVLEAFNLL

-970 PYALQTQQS
+970 PYTLQTQQS

-985 EVHWIQFDNMEE
+985 EVHWIQLDSTEDMSCE
-997 MGSEE
+997 G

-1028 NFEKMVNTL
+1028 TFEKMVNTL
-1037 LERYPRLHSMVIRC
+1037 LERYPRLHSMVVRC

-1080 SIMDDLITAP
+1080 SIMDDLISAP
-1090 GKNRNGCGHMLI
+1090 GKTESGRGHMLI

-1108 QLAMLARER
+1108 QLAMLAKER

-1128 YRFEIL
+1128 YRFEII
-1134 LGNPASEFT
+1134 LGNPASEVS
-1143 VAKHFVTRLKAWR
+1143 VATHFVARLKTWR
-1156 GNEQEDW
+1156 GNEPEEW
-1163 VPRTYQDLEGL
+1163 IPRTYQDLEGL

-1182 KDTLGETF
+1182 KDPLGETF

-1225 GAIRGSIVALDLSEK
+1225 EVIRGSTVALDLSGK
-1240 EHEKAN
+1240 EQERAAV
-1246 ISEND
+1246 SEND

-1257 DLERPQSNSSAV
+1257 DLERPQSNSSAI
-1269 TGTSGSIAEN
+1269 TGTSGSIMEN
-1279 GVSSSSAVDKS
+1279 GVSSSSTADKS
-1290 QKQPVS
+1290 QKQPLTPGFQSPANSTGLEEGVS
-1296 LNFQN
+1296 
-1301 VAVSSVDEGTYPR
+1301 AGTAG
-1314 STAGETL
+1314 AGETL

-1327 LGNQMASSTTSKLS
+1327 LGPQMASSTTSKPS
-1341 SSSVARTFRWPSQSV
+1341 SSSSSSSGPRALPWPAGPV
-1356 KECKTLH
+1356 HGCRGLH
-1363 AALPRIVIM
+1363 ATLPPIVIL
-1372 SKAAYCL
+1372 SKAAYSL
-1379 LGSQKSGH
+1379 LGSQRGGK
-1387 LPSSSSL
+1387 LPSSASL

-1400 SWLSSLRPL
+1400 AWVSSLRPL
-1409 LPKDMNGEEQSLYYR
+1409 LHKDMGSEEQSLYYR
-1424 QWTTARQHHVDYN
+1424 QWTAARQHHADYS
-1437 NQSESAGLRSFHPRR
+1437 NQPDPGSGARACHPRR

-1483 VDVYDEEEINAN
+1483 VDVYDEGEIN
-1495 STESSEITQS
+1495 TDHSEGSGASQAEGEP
-1505 SNDHWPDVE
+1505 WPDIE
-1514 IFSKITFDL
+1514 SFSKMPFDI
-1523 SVHDTKYGSMSPVY
+1523 SVHDPKYSLMSLVY
-1537 TEQLSRVKQE
+1537 TEKQAGVKQE
-1547 ASKETKVEEPRK
+1547 AIKESRSEEPRK
-1559 RETVSMMLTKYSAYN
+1559 RETVSMMLTKYAAYN

-1581 CHQYM
+1581 CHHYM
-1586 DINPAAQMTDS
+1586 DFTSASQVSDS

-1602 TFSSSMLGEEVQLHF
+1602 TFSSSMLGEEVQLYF

-1623 ENHFVFSKQGK
+1623 ESHFVFSKQGK
-1634 HLESMRLPLVSDKQ
+1634 HLESMRLPLVSDK

-1666 HGLLNLYHAMEGIS
+1666 HGLLNLFHAMEGIS

-1688 EYEMPLYRKYWPN
+1688 EYEMQLYRKCWPN

-1706 LPGMF
+1706 LPGTF

-1737 LEELGVKRQC
+1737 LEELGIKRQC

-1761 WNIHSVQEQSSQS
+1761 WNMHSAQEQTSQP
-1774 MEPGSTS
+1774 MEGVSS

-1788 VLQHIEATPKIVHYA
+1788 VLQHIEATPKIIHYA
-1803 ILGIQKWN
+1803 ILGIQKWS
-1811 SKLNSRGSKPPFSRC
+1811 SKLASQSLRVPFSRC

-1844 DLNRYFCEDVDFN
+1844 DFNRYFCEDVDFN

-1884 QKDFAIKPKIM
+1884 QRDFIIKPKIM
-1895 VSESVAPIIPL
+1895 VSESLAPILPL

-1928 KFLQHATYKL
+1928 KFLQHASYKL
-1938 FPKAIHNFK
+1938 FPKAIRNFK
-1947 NPVLAI
+1947 SPVLAV

-1961 EVAICYVSS
+1961 EVAICYISS
-1970 RPHSINVNCEGVYFS
+1970 RPHSSNVNCEGVFFS

-2036 FRLRDEFQTANCI
+2036 FRLRDEFQTANSS

-2056 LTGRHI
+2056 LTGRHV

>member
-1 MRNPAGASSL
+1 
-11 ISFSVI
+11 
-17 WDWKLREGSSDEDSL
+17 
-32 AEVFDDRTALV
+32 
-43 PYFTGCLRTLN
+43 
-54 DLDNVAAGYPKLL
+54 
-67 ATTLNHECISK
+67 
-78 RLKEYKKIMGNSY
+78 MGNSY
-91 AGQLKSA
+91 AGQLKST

-130 DQPPFLPEDVKPKVE
+130 DQHPFSSADVKPKVE
-145 ELDKELVHRY
+145 DLDKDLVHRY

-164 NNQTVNEMEDEE
+164 NNLTANEMED
-176 EDEDMSDSSSPP
+176 DEDDEEMSESNSPP

-215 ISLCVEQIDIP
+215 VSLCMEQIDIP

-315 GPLICWKAAS
+315 GPLICWK
-325 LPECRSRQSSAASHS
+325 ECRSRQSSATCHS
-340 AKPNSS
+340 LKPNSS
-346 VSPSTAP
+346 VSATVTP
-353 ESGRAN
+353 ENGTTN
-359 GYKSGFTQT
+359 GYKPGFTQT
-368 DSSVFSPAKSSSAVN
+368 DAANGSSSHAGKSSAS
-383 ISGTQDLSRNKNI
+383 
-396 VKPLALSVQ
+396 
-405 LVGKTFATA
+405 
-414 PLTLRNCD
+414 
-422 VANGNSSGGRNNVLS
+422 S
-437 STFSR
+437 STPAR
-442 PMPHSTSP
+442 PVTYSLSP
-450 SPACFSVD
+450 RPGYVSGDPAPMFI
-458 QASMSSSGPPKKRHR
+458 SGPPKKRHR
-473 GWSPGSPVPP
+473 GWYPGSPVPQ
-483 PGLVVPVPTIR
+483 PGLVVPVPAVR
-494 PLTRTEPLL
+494 PLARTEPLL
-503 SVPVPQS
+503 SAPGPQTP
-510 MLTGILQPQPIP
+510 LTGILQPRPIP

-532 LLNNSGIRPVILI
+532 LLSNSGVRPVILI

-572 PQLENKD
+572 PQVENKD
-579 LDLLGL
+579 LEQLGL
-585 TGGQLLS
+585 TGSQLLS

-626 QEFTLRERSLQMS
+626 QEFTLRERALQM
-639 GQCISV
+639 GAQCIPV
-645 SPGQLPWLARLITSV
+645 SPGQLPWLARLIASV
-660 SQDLVHV
+660 SQDMVHV
-667 VVTQN
+667 IVTQN

-679 ETLRSLNEM
+679 ETLRTLSEM
-688 KHQQRLPDYVVAICA
+688 RHYQRLPDYVVAICA
-703 SKNRGNEFCVVVLGQ
+703 SKIRGNEFCVVVLGQ
-718 YQSRALAEGMLTT
+718 HQSRALAESMLTT

-767 EKMQQQRG
+767 EKMQQRRG
-775 DNVVIP
+775 DSVVTP
-781 FNGDVSEC
+781 FNGDLNEC
-789 VSSQEAATMVSAQ
+789 VSPQEAAAMIPTQ
-802 DSDLDIATF
+802 NLDLDNETF

-835 NQSLDLGHFSKVDFI
+835 SQSLDLGHFSKVDFI
-850 VIVPRSEVLVQQTLQ
+850 IIVPRSEVLVQQTLQ

-876 GLEENGTAYQRA
+876 GLEENGTAHQRA

-900 TKFEV
+900 TKFDV
-905 FMRRVKQNPYTLFVL
+905 FMRRVKQNPSTLFVL
-920 VHDNAHIDLTSAISS
+920 VHDNSHVELTSVISG

-950 INCREVTEAFNLL
+950 INCREVLEAFNLL

-970 PYALQTQQS
+970 PYTLQTQQS
-979 RISSSN
+979 RVSSSN
-985 EVHWIQFDNMEE
+985 EVHWIQLDNMEDL
-997 MGSEE
+997 GCEE

-1009 EYSKSLQWGIT
+1009 EYSRSLQWGVT

-1028 NFEKMVNTL
+1028 TFEKMVNTL

-1057 YSEALMALTTMAS
+1057 YSEALMALTIMAS

-1080 SIMDDLITAP
+1080 SIMDDLISSP
-1090 GKNRNGCGHMLI
+1090 GKNKSGRGHMLI

-1108 QLAMLARER
+1108 QLAMLAKER

-1128 YRFEIL
+1128 YRFEII
-1134 LGNPASEFT
+1134 LGNPVSELS
-1143 VAKHFVTRLKAWR
+1143 VAAHFVARLKTWR
-1156 GNEQEDW
+1156 GNEQEEW

-1182 KDTLGETF
+1182 KDPLGETF

-1225 GAIRGSIVALDLSEK
+1225 EVIRGPAVALDLSGK
-1240 EHEKAN
+1240 EQERATV
-1246 ISEND
+1246 SEND
-1251 SDELLI
+1251 PDELLI

-1269 TGTSGSIAEN
+1269 TGTSGSIMEN
-1279 GVSSSSAVDKS
+1279 GVSSSSTAADKS
-1290 QKQPVS
+1290 QKQPAKPS
-1296 LNFQN
+1296 FQS
-1301 VAVSSVDEGTYPR
+1301 AVSSAGLDEGVSPR
-1314 STAGETL
+1314 ILMSGEPL

-1327 LGNQMASSTTSKLS
+1327 LGQHVASSTTPKPS
-1341 SSSVARTFRWPSQSV
+1341 SSSSGPRTLPWPGQPARGCRGLPT
-1356 KECKTLH
+1356 
-1363 AALPRIVIM
+1363 ALPPIVIL
-1372 SKAAYCL
+1372 SKAAYSL
-1379 LGSQKSGH
+1379 LGPQKGGK
-1387 LPSSSSL
+1387 LPAASAL

-1400 SWLSSLRPL
+1400 AWVSSLRPL
-1409 LPKDMNGEEQSLYYR
+1409 LHKDMSSEEQSLYYR
-1424 QWTTARQHHVDYN
+1424 QWTSARQHHADFS
-1437 NQSESAGLRSFHPRR
+1437 NQPDPATGTRNVHPRR

-1483 VDVYDEEEINAN
+1483 VDVYDEEEINTGP
-1495 STESSEITQS
+1495 SESSDSQAPGEP
-1505 SNDHWPDVE
+1505 WPDIE
-1514 IFSKITFDL
+1514 SFSKMPFDV
-1523 SVHDTKYGSMSPVY
+1523 SVHDAKYSSMSLVY
-1537 TEQLSRVKQE
+1537 TEKLAGVKQE
-1547 ASKETKVEEPRK
+1547 ELKESKVEESRK
-1559 RETVSMMLTKYSAYN
+1559 RETVSMMLTKYAAYN

-1586 DINPAAQMTDS
+1586 DFTAASQMSDS

-1602 TFSSSMLGEEVQLHF
+1602 TFSSSMLGEEVQLYF

-1623 ENHFVFSKQGK
+1623 ESHFVFSKQGK
-1634 HLESMRLPLVSDKQ
+1634 HLESMRLPLVSDK

-1666 HGLLNLYHAMEGIS
+1666 HGLLNLFHAMEGTS

-1747 VWPFIVVMDDSCVL
+1747 VWPFIVVMDDACVL
-1761 WNIHSVQEQSSQS
+1761 WNIHSVQEQTSQS
-1774 MEPGSTS
+1774 TEAGVSS

-1788 VLQHIEATPKIVHYA
+1788 VLQHIEATPKITHYA
-1803 ILGIQKWN
+1803 ILGVQKWS
-1811 SKLNSRGSKPPFSRC
+1811 SKLTLQSLKAPFSRC

-1835 VDLTQNVQY
+1835 IDLTQNVQY
-1844 DLNRYFCEDVDFN
+1844 DFNRYFCEDVDFN

-1884 QKDFAIKPKIM
+1884 QRDFVIKPKIM
-1895 VSESVAPIIPL
+1895 VSDSLAPILPL
-1906 QYVCAPDSE
+1906 QYVCAPDSD

-1928 KFLQHATYKL
+1928 KFLQHASYKL
-1938 FPKAIHNFK
+1938 FPKAIRNFK
-1947 NPVLAI
+1947 SPVLAI

-1961 EVAICYVSS
+1961 EVATCYVSS
-1970 RPHSINVNCEGVYFS
+1970 RPHSSNVSCEGVFFS

-2036 FRLRDEFQTANCI
+2036 FRLRDEFQTANSS

-2056 LTGRHI
+2056 LTGRHV

>member
-1 MRNPAGASSL
+1 
-11 ISFSVI
+11 
-17 WDWKLREGSSDEDSL
+17 
-32 AEVFDDRTALV
+32 
-43 PYFTGCLRTLN
+43 
-54 DLDNVAAGYPKLL
+54 
-67 ATTLNHECISK
+67 
-78 RLKEYKKIMGNSY
+78 MGNSY

-130 DQPPFLPEDVKPKVE
+130 DQHPFSSADVKPKVE
-145 ELDKELVHRY
+145 DLDKDLVHRY

-164 NNQTVNEMEDEE
+164 NALTVNEMED
-176 EDEDMSDSSSPP
+176 DEDDEEMSDSNSPP

-215 ISLCVEQIDIP
+215 VSLCMEQIDIP

-315 GPLICWKAAS
+315 GPLICWK
-325 LPECRSRQSSAASHS
+325 ECRSRQSSATCLSI
-340 AKPNSS
+340 KPNSS
-346 VSPSTAP
+346 VSSTVTP
-353 ESGRAN
+353 ENGTAN
-359 GYKSGFTQT
+359 GYKSGFIQT
-368 DSSVFSPAKSSSAVN
+368 D
-383 ISGTQDLSRNKNI
+383 G
-396 VKPLALSVQ
+396 
-405 LVGKTFATA
+405 G
-414 PLTLRNCD
+414 
-422 VANGNSSGGRNNVLS
+422 NGNSNHGGKSSASS
-437 STFSR
+437 ST
-442 PMPHSTSP
+442 
-450 SPACFSVD
+450 PACPGNYSLSPRPSYASGD
-458 QASMSSSGPPKKRHR
+458 QGTMFISGPPKKRHR
-473 GWSPGSPVPP
+473 GWYPGSPVPQ
-483 PGLVVPVPTIR
+483 PGLVVPVPTVR
-494 PLTRTEPLL
+494 PLSRTESLL
-503 SVPVPQS
+503 SAPVPQTP
-510 MLTGILQPQPIP
+510 LTGILQPRPIP

-532 LLNNSGIRPVILI
+532 LLSNSGVRPVILI

-579 LDLLGL
+579 LEQLGL
-585 TGGQLLS
+585 TGSQLLS

-607 GPDQIPLREEFE
+607 GQ
-619 QIMLKAM
+619 
-626 QEFTLRERSLQMS
+626 
-639 GQCISV
+639 
-645 SPGQLPWLARLITSV
+645 
-660 SQDLVHV
+660 H
-667 VVTQN
+667 
-672 SLAEGIS
+672 
-679 ETLRSLNEM
+679 
-688 KHQQRLPDYVVAICA
+688 
-703 SKNRGNEFCVVVLGQ
+703 
-718 YQSRALAEGMLTT
+718 QSRALAESMLTT
-731 SEFLKEISYELITGK
+731 SEFFKEISYELITGK

-751 SHFKNTSLG
+751 SHFKTTSLG

-767 EKMQQQRG
+767 EKIQQRRG
-775 DNVVIP
+775 DSVVTP
-781 FNGDVSEC
+781 FNGDLNEYVSP
-789 VSSQEAATMVSAQ
+789 QEAAAMIPTQ
-802 DSDLDIATF
+802 NLDLDNETF

-835 NQSLDLGHFSKVDFI
+835 SQSLDLGHFSKVDFI
-850 VIVPRSEVLVQQTLQ
+850 IIVPRSEVLVQQTLQ

-920 VHDNAHIDLTSAISS
+920 VHDNCHVELTSVISG

-950 INCREVTEAFNLL
+950 INCREVLEAFNLL

-970 PYALQTQQS
+970 PYTLQTQQS

-985 EVHWIQFDNMEE
+985 EVHWIHLDNMED
-997 MGSEE
+997 MSCEE

-1028 NFEKMVNTL
+1028 TFEKMVNTL
-1037 LERYPRLHSMVIRC
+1037 LERYPRLHSMVVRC

-1080 SIMDDLITAP
+1080 SIMDDLITSP
-1090 GKNRNGCGHMLI
+1090 GKTKSGRGHMLV

-1108 QLAMLARER
+1108 QLAMLAKER
-1117 LQEVRDKLGLQ
+1117 LQEVRDRLGLQ
-1128 YRFEIL
+1128 YRFEII
-1134 LGNPASEFT
+1134 LGTPASEVS
-1143 VAKHFVTRLKAWR
+1143 VATHFVARLKTWR
-1156 GNEQEDW
+1156 GNEPEEW
-1163 VPRTYQDLEGL
+1163 IPRTYQDLEGL

-1182 KDTLGETF
+1182 RDPLGETF

-1225 GAIRGSIVALDLSEK
+1225 EVMRGSTVALDLSGK
-1240 EHEKAN
+1240 EQERATV
-1246 ISEND
+1246 SEND

-1257 DLERPQSNSSAV
+1257 DLERPQSNSSAI
-1269 TGTSGSIAEN
+1269 TGTSGSIMEN
-1279 GVSSSSAVDKS
+1279 GVSSSSTVEKS
-1290 QKQPVS
+1290 QKQPMAASSQSPSQSMGLQEGVS
-1296 LNFQN
+1296 
-1301 VAVSSVDEGTYPR
+1301 VG
-1314 STAGETL
+1314 TAGAAETL

-1327 LGNQMASSTTSKLS
+1327 LGPQMASSTTSKPS
-1341 SSSVARTFRWPSQSV
+1341 SSSSSSSSGPQDLQWSGQPVQGCRG
-1356 KECKTLH
+1356 LH
-1363 AALPRIVIM
+1363 ATLPPIVIL
-1372 SKAAYCL
+1372 SKAAYSL
-1379 LGSQKSGH
+1379 LGSQRGSK
-1387 LPSSSSL
+1387 LPPSSSL

-1400 SWLSSLRPL
+1400 AWVSSLRPFL
-1409 LPKDMNGEEQSLYYR
+1409 RKDMSSEEQSLYYR
-1424 QWTTARQHHVDYN
+1424 QWTSARQHHADYS
-1437 NQSESAGLRSFHPRR
+1437 NQLDPNSGAWACHPRR

-1483 VDVYDEEEINAN
+1483 VDVYDEGEIHTDH
-1495 STESSEITQS
+1495 SESSEVSQS
-1505 SNDHWPDVE
+1505 EGEPWPDIE
-1514 IFSKITFDL
+1514 SFSKMPFDI
-1523 SVHDTKYGSMSPVY
+1523 SVHDPKYSLMSLVY
-1537 TEQLSRVKQE
+1537 TEKLAGVKQE
-1547 ASKETKVEEPRK
+1547 VIKESKAEEPRK
-1559 RETVSMMLTKYSAYN
+1559 RETVSMMLTKYAAYN

-1586 DINPAAQMTDS
+1586 DFTSASQMSDS

-1602 TFSSSMLGEEVQLHF
+1602 TFSSSVLGEEVQLYF

-1623 ENHFVFSKQGK
+1623 ESHFVFSKQGK

-1666 HGLLNLYHAMEGIS
+1666 HGLLNLFHAMEGIS

-1737 LEELGVKRQC
+1737 LEELGFKRQC

-1761 WNIHSVQEQSSQS
+1761 WNIHSVQEQTSQT
-1774 MEPGSTS
+1774 MEAGVSS

-1803 ILGIQKWN
+1803 ILGIQKWS
-1811 SKLNSRGSKPPFSRC
+1811 SKLTSQSLKTPFSRC

-1835 VDLTQNVQY
+1835 IDLTQNVQY
-1844 DLNRYFCEDVDFN
+1844 DFNRYFCEDVDFN

-1877 KHIQVGG
+1877 KHVQVGG
-1884 QKDFAIKPKIM
+1884 QRDFIIKPKIM
-1895 VSESVAPIIPL
+1895 VSENLAPILPL

-1928 KFLQHATYKL
+1928 KFLQHASYKL
-1938 FPKAIHNFK
+1938 FPKAIRNFK

-1961 EVAICYVSS
+1961 EVAICYISS
-1970 RPHSINVNCEGVYFS
+1970 RPHSSNVNCEGVLFS

-2036 FRLRDEFQTANCI
+2036 FRLRDEFQTANSS

>member
-1 MRNPAGASSL
+1 
-11 ISFSVI
+11 
-17 WDWKLREGSSDEDSL
+17 
-32 AEVFDDRTALV
+32 
-43 PYFTGCLRTLN
+43 
-54 DLDNVAAGYPKLL
+54 
-67 ATTLNHECISK
+67 
-78 RLKEYKKIMGNSY
+78 MGNSY

-130 DQPPFLPEDVKPKVE
+130 DQHPFSSADVKPKVE
-145 ELDKELVHRY
+145 DLDKDLVHRY

-164 NNQTVNEMEDEE
+164 NNLTVNEMEDDEDEE
-176 EDEDMSDSSSPP
+176 EMSDSNSPP

-215 ISLCVEQIDIP
+215 VSLCMEQIDIP

-315 GPLICWKAAS
+315 GPLICWK
-325 LPECRSRQSSAASHS
+325 ECRSRQSSTICHS
-340 AKPNSS
+340 IKPNSS
-346 VSPSTAP
+346 VSSTVTP
-353 ESGRAN
+353 ENGTTN
-359 GYKSGFTQT
+359 GYKSGLIQT
-368 DSSVFSPAKSSSAVN
+368 D
-383 ISGTQDLSRNKNI
+383 T
-396 VKPLALSVQ
+396 
-405 LVGKTFATA
+405 
-414 PLTLRNCD
+414 
-422 VANGNSSGGRNNVLS
+422 ANGNSSHGGKS
-437 STFSR
+437 STSSSTPAR
-442 PMPHSTSP
+442 PANYSLSP
-450 SPACFSVD
+450 RPSFASGD
-458 QASMSSSGPPKKRHR
+458 QATMFISGPPKKRHR
-473 GWSPGSPVPP
+473 GWYPGSPVPQ
-483 PGLVVPVPTIR
+483 PGLVVPIPTVR
-494 PLTRTEPLL
+494 PLSRTESLL
-503 SVPVPQS
+503 SAPVPQTP
-510 MLTGILQPQPIP
+510 LTGILQPRPIP

-532 LLNNSGIRPVILI
+532 LLSNSGVRPVILI

-579 LDLLGL
+579 LEQLGL
-585 TGGQLLS
+585 TGSQLLS

-607 GPDQIPLREEFE
+607 GQ
-619 QIMLKAM
+619 
-626 QEFTLRERSLQMS
+626 
-639 GQCISV
+639 
-645 SPGQLPWLARLITSV
+645 
-660 SQDLVHV
+660 H
-667 VVTQN
+667 
-672 SLAEGIS
+672 
-679 ETLRSLNEM
+679 
-688 KHQQRLPDYVVAICA
+688 
-703 SKNRGNEFCVVVLGQ
+703 
-718 YQSRALAEGMLTT
+718 QSRALAESMLTT

-751 SHFKNTSLG
+751 SHFKTTSLG

-767 EKMQQQRG
+767 EKMQQRRG
-775 DNVVIP
+775 NSVVTP
-781 FNGDVSEC
+781 FNGDLNEC
-789 VSSQEAATMVSAQ
+789 VSPQEAAAMVPTQ
-802 DSDLDIATF
+802 NLDLDNELF

-835 NQSLDLGHFSKVDFI
+835 SQSLDLGHFSKVDFI
-850 VIVPRSEVLVQQTLQ
+850 IIVPRSEVLVQQTLQ
-865 RIRQSGVLVDL
+865 QIRQSGVLVDL

-920 VHDNAHIDLTSAISS
+920 VHDNSHVELTSVISG

-940 EPSHG
+940 EPGHG

-950 INCREVTEAFNLL
+950 INCREVLEAFNLL
-963 VLQVSSF
+963 VLQVTSC
-970 PYALQTQQS
+970 PYTLQTQQS
-979 RISSSN
+979 RISASN
-985 EVHWIQFDNMEE
+985 EVHWIQLDSTEDM
-997 MGSEE
+997 SCEE

-1028 NFEKMVNTL
+1028 TFEKMVNTL
-1037 LERYPRLHSMVIRC
+1037 LERYPRLHSMVVRC

-1080 SIMDDLITAP
+1080 SIMDDLLNCP
-1090 GKNRNGCGHMLI
+1090 GKNKSGRGHMLI
-1102 IRVPSV
+1102 LRVPSV

-1128 YRFEIL
+1128 YRFDII
-1134 LGNPASEFT
+1134 LGNPASELS
-1143 VAKHFVTRLKAWR
+1143 VAAHFVARLKTWR
-1156 GNEQEDW
+1156 GNEAEEW
-1163 VPRTYQDLEGL
+1163 TPRTYQDLEGL

-1182 KDTLGETF
+1182 KDPLGETF

-1225 GAIRGSIVALDLSEK
+1225 EVIRGPTAALDLSGK
-1240 EHEKAN
+1240 EQEGAAV
-1246 ISEND
+1246 SEND
-1251 SDELLI
+1251 AEELLI

-1269 TGTSGSIAEN
+1269 TGTSGSIMEN
-1279 GVSSSSAVDKS
+1279 GVSSSSTADKS
-1290 QKQPVS
+1290 QKPPLTPS
-1296 LNFQN
+1296 FRSPAN
-1301 VAVSSVDEGTYPR
+1301 SVGLDEGV
-1314 STAGETL
+1314 SAGLAGAGEAL

-1327 LGNQMASSTTSKLS
+1327 LGPQMASSTTSKPS
-1341 SSSVARTFRWPSQSV
+1341 SSSSGPGAPRWPGRPGPG
-1356 KECKTLH
+1356 CRGAH
-1363 AALPRIVIM
+1363 AALPPVVIL
-1372 SKAAYCL
+1372 SKAAYSL
-1379 LGSQKSGH
+1379 LGSRRGGR
-1387 LPSSSSL
+1387 LPASAAL
-1394 LPHADV
+1394 LPHPDV
-1400 SWLSSLRPL
+1400 AWASPLRPL
-1409 LPKDMNGEEQSLYYR
+1409 LPAQASAEEQSLYYR
-1424 QWTTARQHHVDYN
+1424 RWTAARPHHADHG
-1437 NQSESAGLRSFHPRR
+1437 NQPDPASGARPCHPRR

-1470 LRILFRMLIRLLE
+1470 LRLLFRMLIRLLE
-1483 VDVYDEEEINAN
+1483 VDVYDEAEINTDH
-1495 STESSEITQS
+1495 SESSEVSQS
-1505 SNDHWPDVE
+1505 EGDPWPDIE
-1514 IFSKITFDL
+1514 SFSKMPFDV
-1523 SVHDTKYGSMSPVY
+1523 SVHDPKYSLMSLVY
-1537 TEQLSRVKQE
+1537 TEKLAGVKQE
-1547 ASKETKVEEPRK
+1547 AIKESKVEDPQK
-1559 RETVSMMLTKYSAYN
+1559 RETVSMMLTKYAAYN

-1586 DINPAAQMTDS
+1586 DFTSASQMSDS

-1602 TFSSSMLGEEVQLHF
+1602 TFSSSMLGEEVQLYF

-1623 ENHFVFSKQGK
+1623 ESHFVFSKQGK
-1634 HLESMRLPLVSDKQ
+1634 HLESMRLPLVSDK
-1648 NLNAVKSPIFTP
+1648 NLNVVKSPIFTP

-1666 HGLLNLYHAMEGIS
+1666 HGLLNLFHAMEGIS

-1761 WNIHSVQEQSSQS
+1761 WNIHSVQEQTSQP
-1774 MEPGSTS
+1774 METGVSS

-1788 VLQHIEATPKIVHYA
+1788 VLQHIEATPKIIHYA
-1803 ILGIQKWN
+1803 ILGIQKWS
-1811 SKLNSRGSKPPFSRC
+1811 SKLTSQSLKAPFSRC

-1835 VDLTQNVQY
+1835 IDLTQNVQY
-1844 DLNRYFCEDVDFN
+1844 DFNRYFCEDVDFN

-1877 KHIQVGG
+1877 KHVQVGG
-1884 QKDFAIKPKIM
+1884 QRDFIIKPKIM
-1895 VSESVAPIIPL
+1895 VSESLAPILPL

-1928 KFLQHATYKL
+1928 KFLQHASYKL
-1938 FPKAIHNFK
+1938 FPRAIHNFRS
-1947 NPVLAI
+1947 PVLAI
-1953 DCYLNIGP
+1953 DCYLNVGP
-1961 EVAICYVSS
+1961 EVAMCYVSS
-1970 RPHSINVNCEGVYFS
+1970 RPHSSNVNCEGVCFS

-2036 FRLRDEFQTANCI
+2036 FRLRDEFQTANSS

-2056 LTGRHI
+2056 LTGRHV

>member
-1 MRNPAGASSL
+1 
-11 ISFSVI
+11 
-17 WDWKLREGSSDEDSL
+17 
-32 AEVFDDRTALV
+32 
-43 PYFTGCLRTLN
+43 
-54 DLDNVAAGYPKLL
+54 
-67 ATTLNHECISK
+67 
-78 RLKEYKKIMGNSY
+78 MGNSY

-98 RFEEALHNSIEAS
+98 QFEEALHNSIEAS

-130 DQPPFLPEDVKPKVE
+130 DQHPFSSADVKPKVE
-145 ELDKELVHRY
+145 DLDKDLVHRY

-164 NNQTVNEMEDEE
+164 NSLTVNEMED
-176 EDEDMSDSSSPP
+176 DEDDEEMSDSNSPP

-215 ISLCVEQIDIP
+215 VSLCMEQIDIP

-315 GPLICWKAAS
+315 GPLICWK
-325 LPECRSRQSSAASHS
+325 ECRSRQSSATCHS
-340 AKPNSS
+340 MKPNSS
-346 VSPSTAP
+346 VSSTVTP
-353 ESGRAN
+353 ENGTTN
-359 GYKSGFTQT
+359 GYKSGFIQT
-368 DSSVFSPAKSSSAVN
+368 DSPILSPANSAIN
-383 ISGTQDLSRNKNI
+383 LSGAQDLTRNKN
-396 VKPLALSVQ
+396 VVNPLALSLQV
-405 LVGKTFATA
+405 VGKTFAA
-414 PLTLRNCD
+414 D
-422 VANGNSSGGRNNVLS
+422 AANGNSSHGGKSSASS
-437 STFSR
+437 STPVR
-442 PMPHSTSP
+442 PGNYSLSP
-450 SPACFSVD
+450 RPSYASGD
-458 QASMSSSGPPKKRHR
+458 QATMFISGPPKKRHR
-473 GWSPGSPVPP
+473 GWYPGSPVPQ
-483 PGLVVPVPTIR
+483 PGLVVPVPTVR
-494 PLTRTEPLL
+494 PLSRTESLL
-503 SVPVPQS
+503 SAPVPQTP
-510 MLTGILQPQPIP
+510 LTGILQPRPIP

-532 LLNNSGIRPVILI
+532 LLSNSGVRPVILI

-579 LDLLGL
+579 LEHLGL
-585 TGGQLLS
+585 TGSQLLS

-626 QEFTLRERSLQMS
+626 QEFTLRERALQM
-639 GQCISV
+639 GAQCTPV
-645 SPGQLPWLARLITSV
+645 SPGQLPWLARLIASV

-667 VVTQN
+667 IVTQN

-679 ETLRSLNEM
+679 ETLRTLSEM
-688 KHQQRLPDYVVAICA
+688 RHYQRLPDYVVAICA
-703 SKNRGNEFCVVVLGQ
+703 SKIRGNEFCVVVLGQ
-718 YQSRALAEGMLTT
+718 HQSRALAESMLTT

-751 SHFKNTSLG
+751 SHFKTTSLG

-767 EKMQQQRG
+767 DKMQQRRG
-775 DNVVIP
+775 ESVVTP
-781 FNGDVSEC
+781 FNGDLNEC
-789 VSSQEAATMVSAQ
+789 VSAQEAAAMIPTQ
-802 DSDLDIATF
+802 NLDLDNETF

-830 IADSG
+830 IADSSS
-835 NQSLDLGHFSKVDFI
+835 QSLDLGHFSKVDFI
-850 VIVPRSEVLVQQTLQ
+850 IIVPRSEVLVQQTLQ

-920 VHDNAHIDLTSAISS
+920 VHDNSHVELTSVISG

-950 INCREVTEAFNLL
+950 INCREVLEAFNLL

-970 PYALQTQQS
+970 PYTLQTQQS

-985 EVHWIQFDNMEE
+985 EVHWIQLDNMED
-997 MGSEE
+997 MSCQE

-1028 NFEKMVNTL
+1028 TFEKMVNTL
-1037 LERYPRLHSMVIRC
+1037 LERYPRLHSMVVRC

-1080 SIMDDLITAP
+1080 SIMDDLISSP
-1090 GKNRNGCGHMLI
+1090 GKTRSGRGHMLI

-1108 QLAMLARER
+1108 QLAMLAKER

-1128 YRFEIL
+1128 YRFEII
-1134 LGNPASEFT
+1134 LGNPASELS
-1143 VAKHFVTRLKAWR
+1143 VATHFVARLKTWR
-1156 GNEQEDW
+1156 GSELEEW
-1163 VPRTYQDLEGL
+1163 TPRTYQDLEGL

-1182 KDTLGETF
+1182 KDPLGETF

-1225 GAIRGSIVALDLSEK
+1225 EVIRGPAVALDLSGK
-1240 EHEKAN
+1240 EQERASA
-1246 ISEND
+1246 SEND
-1251 SDELLI
+1251 AEELLV
-1257 DLERPQSNSSAV
+1257 DLERPQSNGSAV
-1269 TGTSGSIAEN
+1269 TGTSGSIMEN
-1279 GVSSSSAVDKS
+1279 GVSSSSTADKS
-1290 QKQPVS
+1290 QKLS
-1296 LNFQN
+1296 LTPSFQSPAN
-1301 VAVSSVDEGTYPR
+1301 SVGLDEGV
-1314 STAGETL
+1314 STGTAGAGETL

-1327 LGNQMASSTTSKLS
+1327 LGPQMASSTTSKPS
-1341 SSSVARTFRWPSQSV
+1341 SSSSSLFSGPRALPWPGQPPQG
-1356 KECKTLH
+1356 CRGLH
-1363 AALPRIVIM
+1363 AALPPIVIL
-1372 SKAAYCL
+1372 SKAAYSL
-1379 LGSQKSGH
+1379 LGSQRGGK
-1387 LPSSSSL
+1387 PPASSSL

-1400 SWLSSLRPL
+1400 AWVSSLRPL
-1409 LPKDMNGEEQSLYYR
+1409 LHKDMSSEEQSLYYR
-1424 QWTTARQHHVDYN
+1424 QWTSARQHHADFS
-1437 NQSESAGLRSFHPRR
+1437 NQPDHASGARTCHPRR

-1483 VDVYDEEEINAN
+1483 VDVYDEGEINADH
-1495 STESSEITQS
+1495 SESREVSQSEGEP
-1505 SNDHWPDVE
+1505 WPDIE
-1514 IFSKITFDL
+1514 SFRKMPFDV
-1523 SVHDTKYGSMSPVY
+1523 SVHDPKYSLMSLVY
-1537 TEQLSRVKQE
+1537 TEKLAGVKQE
-1547 ASKETKVEEPRK
+1547 AIKDAKTEEPRK
-1559 RETVSMMLTKYSAYN
+1559 RGTVSMMLTKYAAYN

-1586 DINPAAQMTDS
+1586 DFTSASQMSDS

-1602 TFSSSMLGEEVQLHF
+1602 TFSSSMLGEEVQLYF

-1623 ENHFVFSKQGK
+1623 ESHFVFSKQGK

-1666 HGLLNLYHAMEGIS
+1666 HGLLNLFHAMEGIS

-1761 WNIHSVQEQSSQS
+1761 WNIHSVQDQSSQP
-1774 MEPGSTS
+1774 MEAGVSS

-1788 VLQHIEATPKIVHYA
+1788 VLQHIEATPKIIHYA
-1803 ILGIQKWN
+1803 ILGIQKWS
-1811 SKLNSRGSKPPFSRC
+1811 SKLTSQSLKAPFSRC

-1835 VDLTQNVQY
+1835 IDLTQNVQY
-1844 DLNRYFCEDVDFN
+1844 DFNRYFCEDVDFN

-1877 KHIQVGG
+1877 KHVQVGG
-1884 QKDFAIKPKIM
+1884 QRDFIIKPKIM
-1895 VSESVAPIIPL
+1895 VSESLAPILPL

-1928 KFLQHATYKL
+1928 KFLQHASYKL
-1938 FPKAIHNFK
+1938 FPKAIHNFRS
-1947 NPVLAI
+1947 PVLAI

-1970 RPHSINVNCEGVYFS
+1970 RPHSSNVSCEGVFFS

-2036 FRLRDEFQTANCI
+2036 FRLRDEFQTANSS

-2056 LTGRHI
+2056 LTGRHV

>member
-1 MRNPAGASSL
+1 
-11 ISFSVI
+11 
-17 WDWKLREGSSDEDSL
+17 
-32 AEVFDDRTALV
+32 
-43 PYFTGCLRTLN
+43 
-54 DLDNVAAGYPKLL
+54 
-67 ATTLNHECISK
+67 
-78 RLKEYKKIMGNSY
+78 MGNSY

-130 DQPPFLPEDVKPKVE
+130 DQHPFSSADVKPKVE
-145 ELDKELVHRY
+145 DLDKDLVHRY

-164 NNQTVNEMEDEE
+164 NNVAINEMEDDEDEE
-176 EDEDMSDSSSPP
+176 EMSDSNSPP

-215 ISLCVEQIDIP
+215 VSLCMEQIDIP

-307 SSQGVLSK
+307 TSQGVLSK
-315 GPLICWKAAS
+315 GPLICWK
-325 LPECRSRQSSAASHS
+325 ECRSRQSSAVCHS
-340 AKPNSS
+340 AKPISS
-346 VSPSTAP
+346 VSSTVTP
-353 ESGRAN
+353 ETGTAN
-359 GYKSGFTQT
+359 GYKAGFTQT
-368 DSSVFSPAKSSSAVN
+368 DSPTLSPANSSIN
-383 ISGTQDLSRNKNI
+383 LSGAQDLTWNKNV
-396 VKPLALSVQ
+396 VKPLPLSLQV
-405 LVGKTFATA
+405 VGKTFVSEA
-414 PLTLRNCD
+414 
-422 VANGNSSGGRNNVLS
+422 ANGTSSHGGKSGTSS
-437 STFSR
+437 STPSR
-442 PMPHSTSP
+442 PGNYSLSPRPSYTSI
-450 SPACFSVD
+450 D
-458 QASMSSSGPPKKRHR
+458 QANMFISGPPKKRHR
-473 GWSPGSPVPP
+473 GWYPGSPVSQSS
-483 PGLVVPVPTIR
+483 LVVPVPTVR
-494 PLTRTEPLL
+494 PLSRTEPLL
-503 SVPVPQS
+503 STPVPQTP
-510 MLTGILQPQPIP
+510 LTGILQPRPVP

-532 LLNNSGIRPVILI
+532 LLSNSGVRPVILI

-579 LDLLGL
+579 LEQLGL
-585 TGGQLLS
+585 TSTQPLS

-607 GPDQIPLREEFE
+607 GHDQIPLREEFE
-619 QIMLKAM
+619 QIILKAM
-626 QEFTLRERSLQMS
+626 QEFTVRERVLQM
-639 GQCISV
+639 GAPCAPV
-645 SPGQLPWLARLITSV
+645 SPGQLPWLARLAASV
-660 SQDLVHV
+660 SQDTVHV
-667 VVTQN
+667 IVTQN

-679 ETLRSLNEM
+679 ETLRLLSEI
-688 KHQQRLPDYVVAICA
+688 KHYQRLPDYVVAICA
-703 SKNRGNEFCVVVLGQ
+703 SKIRGNEFCVVVLGQ
-718 YQSRALAEGMLTT
+718 RQSRALAESMLTT

-751 SHFKNTSLG
+751 SHFKTTSLG

-767 EKMQQQRG
+767 EKIQQRRG
-775 DNVVIP
+775 DSVVTP
-781 FNGDVSEC
+781 FNGDLNEC
-789 VSSQEAATMVSAQ
+789 VSPQEAAAMIPTQ
-802 DSDLDIATF
+802 NLDVDNETF
-811 QIYQPQLTVARKLL
+811 QIYQPQLTVARRLL

-835 NQSLDLGHFSKVDFI
+835 SQSLDLGHFSKVDFI
-850 VIVPRSEVLVQQTLQ
+850 IIVPRSEVLVQQTLQ
-865 RIRQSGVLVDL
+865 RVRQSGVLVDL
-876 GLEENGTAYQRA
+876 GLEENGMAHQRA

-895 DNEIQ
+895 DNDIQ
-900 TKFEV
+900 SKFEA

-920 VHDNAHIDLTSAISS
+920 VHDNSHVELTSVVSG

-940 EPSHG
+940 EPTHG

-950 INCREVTEAFNLL
+950 INCREVLEAFNLL

-970 PYALQTQQS
+970 PYTLQTQQS
-979 RISSSN
+979 QISSSN
-985 EVHWIQFDNMEE
+985 EVHWVQPDTTEDV
-997 MGSEE
+997 GYE

-1028 NFEKMVNTL
+1028 TFEKMVSTL
-1037 LERYPRLHSMVIRC
+1037 LERYPRLHSMVVRC

-1057 YSEALMALTTMAS
+1057 YSEALMALTTVAS
-1070 LRDHSTPETL
+1070 LREHSTPETL
-1080 SIMDDLITAP
+1080 SIMDDLLSCP
-1090 GKNRNGCGHMLI
+1090 GKNKSGKGHMLI

-1108 QLAMLARER
+1108 QLAMLAKER

-1128 YRFEIL
+1128 YRFEII
-1134 LGNPASEFT
+1134 LGNPASELH
-1143 VAKHFVTRLKAWR
+1143 VATHFVARLKVWR
-1156 GNEQEDW
+1156 GIDQEEW
-1163 VPRTYQDLEGL
+1163 IPRTYQDLEGL

-1182 KDTLGETF
+1182 KDPLGETF
-1190 PRSLKYCD
+1190 PGSLKYCD

-1225 GAIRGSIVALDLSEK
+1225 EVIRGPAAALDLSGK
-1240 EHEKAN
+1240 EAERAPT
-1246 ISEND
+1246 SEND
-1251 SDELLI
+1251 SEELLI

-1269 TGTSGSIAEN
+1269 TGTSGSIMEN
-1279 GVSSSSAVDKS
+1279 GVSSSSTADKP
-1290 QKQPVS
+1290 QQQPLTPS
-1296 LNFQN
+1296 FQ
-1301 VAVSSVDEGTYPR
+1301 SPTPSMRLDEGV
-1314 STAGETL
+1314 SASSAAAAAGESL

-1327 LGNQMASSTTSKLS
+1327 LSLPMASSTTSKPS
-1341 SSSVARTFRWPSQSV
+1341 SSSSSSAQALAWSGQPPRGCRG
-1356 KECKTLH
+1356 LH
-1363 AALPRIVIM
+1363 TALPPVVIL
-1372 SKAAYCL
+1372 SKAAYSL
-1379 LGSQKSGH
+1379 LGSQKGGR
-1387 LPSSSSL
+1387 LPPSSSL

-1400 SWLSSLRPL
+1400 AWVSSLRPGL
-1409 LPKDMNGEEQSLYYR
+1409 HKDMSSEEQSLYYR
-1424 QWTTARQHHVDYN
+1424 QWTSARQHHADFG
-1437 NQSESAGLRSFHPRR
+1437 NQPDPASGARSVHPRR

-1458 PQVGKTGSYLQF
+1458 PQVGKTASYLQF

-1483 VDVYDEEEINAN
+1483 VDVYDEEEINADHN
-1495 STESSEITQS
+1495 ETSGVSQSEG
-1505 SNDHWPDVE
+1505 DPWPDIE
-1514 IFSKITFDL
+1514 TFSKMPFDI
-1523 SVHDTKYGSMSPVY
+1523 SVHDPKYSVMSLVY
-1537 TEQLSRVKQE
+1537 TEKLAGVKQE
-1547 ASKETKVEEPRK
+1547 VMKECRAEEPRK
-1559 RETVSMMLTKYSAYN
+1559 RETVSMMLTQYAAYN

-1586 DINPAAQMTDS
+1586 DFTPSSQMSDS

-1602 TFSSSMLGEEVQLHF
+1602 TFSSSMLGEEVQLYF

-1623 ENHFVFSKQGK
+1623 ESHFVFSKQGR
-1634 HLESMRLPLVSDKQ
+1634 HLESMRLPLVSDK

-1761 WNIHSVQEQSSQS
+1761 WNIHSVQEQTSQPTEAGIS
-1774 MEPGSTS
+1774 S
-1781 KNVSLKS
+1781 KNVSLKT

-1811 SKLNSRGSKPPFSRC
+1811 SKLTSQSLKSPFSRC

-1835 VDLTQNVQY
+1835 IDLTQNVQY
-1844 DLNRYFCEDVDFN
+1844 DFNRYFCEDVDFN

-1871 NFSLMK
+1871 SFSLMK
-1877 KHIQVGG
+1877 KRVQVGG
-1884 QKDFAIKPKIM
+1884 QRDFIVKPKIM
-1895 VSESVAPIIPL
+1895 VSESLAPILPL

-1928 KFLQHATYKL
+1928 KFLQHASYKL

-1947 NPVLAI
+1947 SPVLAI
-1953 DCYLNIGP
+1953 DCYLNIGQ
-1961 EVAICYVSS
+1961 EVSICYISS
-1970 RPHSINVNCEGVYFS
+1970 RPHSNNVNCEGVFFS

-2017 DRSSLR
+2017 DRNALR

-2036 FRLRDEFQTANCI
+2036 FRLRDEFQTANSS

>member
-1 MRNPAGASSL
+1 
-11 ISFSVI
+11 
-17 WDWKLREGSSDEDSL
+17 
-32 AEVFDDRTALV
+32 
-43 PYFTGCLRTLN
+43 
-54 DLDNVAAGYPKLL
+54 
-67 ATTLNHECISK
+67 
-78 RLKEYKKIMGNSY
+78 MGNSY

-98 RFEEALHNSIEAS
+98 QFEEALHNSIEAS

-130 DQPPFLPEDVKPKVE
+130 DQHPFSSADVKPKVE
-145 ELDKELVHRY
+145 DLDKDLVHRY

-164 NNQTVNEMEDEE
+164 NNLTVNEMED
-176 EDEDMSDSSSPP
+176 DEDDEEMSDSNSPP

-215 ISLCVEQIDIP
+215 VSLCMEQIDIP

-315 GPLICWKAAS
+315 GPLICWK
-325 LPECRSRQSSAASHS
+325 ECRSRQSSATCHS
-340 AKPNSS
+340 MKPNSS
-346 VSPSTAP
+346 VSSTVTP
-353 ESGRAN
+353 ENGTTN
-359 GYKSGFTQT
+359 GYKSGFIQT
-368 DSSVFSPAKSSSAVN
+368 DSPILSPANSAIN
-383 ISGTQDLSRNKNI
+383 LSGAQDLTRNKNV
-396 VKPLALSVQ
+396 VKPLALSLQV
-405 LVGKTFATA
+405 VGKTFAA
-414 PLTLRNCD
+414 D
-422 VANGNSSGGRNNVLS
+422 AANGNSSHGGKSSASS
-437 STFSR
+437 STPAR
-442 PMPHSTSP
+442 PGNYSLSP
-450 SPACFSVD
+450 RPSYASGD
-458 QASMSSSGPPKKRHR
+458 QATMFISGPPKKRHR
-473 GWSPGSPVPP
+473 GWYPGSPVPQ
-483 PGLVVPVPTIR
+483 PGLVVPVPTVR
-494 PLTRTEPLL
+494 PLSRSESLL
-503 SVPVPQS
+503 SAPVPQTP
-510 MLTGILQPQPIP
+510 LTGILQPRPIP

-532 LLNNSGIRPVILI
+532 LLTNSGVRPVILI

-579 LDLLGL
+579 LEHLGL
-585 TGGQLLS
+585 TGSQLLS

-626 QEFTLRERSLQMS
+626 QEFTLRERALQM
-639 GQCISV
+639 GAQCAPV
-645 SPGQLPWLARLITSV
+645 SPGQLPWLARLIASV

-667 VVTQN
+667 IVTQN

-679 ETLRSLNEM
+679 ETLRTLSEM
-688 KHQQRLPDYVVAICA
+688 RHYQRLPDYVVAICA
-703 SKNRGNEFCVVVLGQ
+703 SKIRGNEFCVVVLGQ
-718 YQSRALAEGMLTT
+718 HQSRALAESMLTT

-751 SHFKNTSLG
+751 SHFKTTSLG

-767 EKMQQQRG
+767 DKMQQRRG
-775 DNVVIP
+775 ESVVTP
-781 FNGDVSEC
+781 FNGDLHEC
-789 VSSQEAATMVSAQ
+789 VSAQEAAAMIPTQ
-802 DSDLDIATF
+802 NLDLDIETF

-835 NQSLDLGHFSKVDFI
+835 SQSLDLGHFSKVDFI
-850 VIVPRSEVLVQQTLQ
+850 IIVPRSEVLVQQTLQ

-920 VHDNAHIDLTSAISS
+920 VHDNSHVELTSVISG

-950 INCREVTEAFNLL
+950 INCREVLEAFNLL

-970 PYALQTQQS
+970 PYTLQTQQS

-985 EVHWIQFDNMEE
+985 EVHWIQLDNMED
-997 MGSEE
+997 MSCEE

-1028 NFEKMVNTL
+1028 TFEKMVNTL
-1037 LERYPRLHSMVIRC
+1037 LERYPRLHSMVVRC

-1080 SIMDDLITAP
+1080 SIMDDLISSP
-1090 GKNRNGCGHMLI
+1090 GKTRSGRGHMLI

-1108 QLAMLARER
+1108 QLAMLAKER

-1128 YRFEIL
+1128 YRFEII
-1134 LGNPASEFT
+1134 LGNPASELS
-1143 VAKHFVTRLKAWR
+1143 VATHFVARLKTWR
-1156 GNEQEDW
+1156 GNEPEEW
-1163 VPRTYQDLEGL
+1163 TPRTYQDLEGL

-1182 KDTLGETF
+1182 KDPLGETF

-1225 GAIRGSIVALDLSEK
+1225 EVIRGPAVALDLSGK
-1240 EHEKAN
+1240 EQERAT

-1269 TGTSGSIAEN
+1269 TGTSGSIMEN
-1279 GVSSSSAVDKS
+1279 GVSSSSAADRS
-1290 QKQPVS
+1290 QKLS
-1296 LNFQN
+1296 LTPSFQSPAN
-1301 VAVSSVDEGTYPR
+1301 SMGLDEGVSAGTGG
-1314 STAGETL
+1314 AGETL

-1327 LGNQMASSTTSKLS
+1327 LGPQMASSTTSKPS
-1341 SSSVARTFRWPSQSV
+1341 SSSSSSSSGPRAVSWPGQLPQG
-1356 KECKTLH
+1356 CRGLH
-1363 AALPRIVIM
+1363 AALPPIVIL
-1372 SKAAYCL
+1372 SKAAYSL
-1379 LGSQKSGH
+1379 LGSQRGGK
-1387 LPSSSSL
+1387 PPTSSSL

-1400 SWLSSLRPL
+1400 AWVSSLRPL
-1409 LPKDMNGEEQSLYYR
+1409 LHKDMSSEEQSLYYR
-1424 QWTTARQHHVDYN
+1424 QWTSARQHHADFS
-1437 NQSESAGLRSFHPRR
+1437 NQPDPASGARACHPRR

-1483 VDVYDEEEINAN
+1483 VDVYDEGEINADH
-1495 STESSEITQS
+1495 SECSGVSQAEGEP
-1505 SNDHWPDVE
+1505 WPDIE
-1514 IFSKITFDL
+1514 SFSKMPFDV
-1523 SVHDTKYGSMSPVY
+1523 SVHDPKYSLMSLVY
-1537 TEQLSRVKQE
+1537 TEKLAGVKQE
-1547 ASKETKVEEPRK
+1547 AIKDSKVEEPRK
-1559 RETVSMMLTKYSAYN
+1559 RGTVSMMLTKYAAYN

-1586 DINPAAQMTDS
+1586 DCTSASQMSDS

-1602 TFSSSMLGEEVQLHF
+1602 TFSSSMLGEEVQLYF

-1623 ENHFVFSKQGK
+1623 ESHFVFSKQGK
-1634 HLESMRLPLVSDKQ
+1634 HLESMRLPLVSDK

-1666 HGLLNLYHAMEGIS
+1666 HGLLNLFHAMEGIS

-1761 WNIHSVQEQSSQS
+1761 WNIHSVQDQTSQP
-1774 MEPGSTS
+1774 MEAGVSS

-1788 VLQHIEATPKIVHYA
+1788 VLQHIEATPKIIHYA
-1803 ILGIQKWN
+1803 ILGIQKWS
-1811 SKLNSRGSKPPFSRC
+1811 SKLTSQSLKAPFSRC

-1835 VDLTQNVQY
+1835 IDLTQNVQY
-1844 DLNRYFCEDVDFN
+1844 DFNRYFCEDVDFN

-1877 KHIQVGG
+1877 KHVQVGG
-1884 QKDFAIKPKIM
+1884 QRDFIIKPKIM
-1895 VSESVAPIIPL
+1895 VSESLAPILPL

-1928 KFLQHATYKL
+1928 KFLQHASYKL

-1947 NPVLAI
+1947 SPVLAI

-1961 EVAICYVSS
+1961 EVAICYISS
-1970 RPHSINVNCEGVYFS
+1970 RPHSSNVNCEGVFFS

-2005 FLKGATLCVICQ
+2005 FLKGIQ
-2017 DRSSLR
+2017 
-2023 QTIVRLELEDEWQ
+2023 I
-2036 FRLRDEFQTANCI
+2036 
-2049 DDKPLYF
+2049 
-2056 LTGRHI
+2056 

>member
-1 MRNPAGASSL
+1 
-11 ISFSVI
+11 
-17 WDWKLREGSSDEDSL
+17 
-32 AEVFDDRTALV
+32 
-43 PYFTGCLRTLN
+43 
-54 DLDNVAAGYPKLL
+54 
-67 ATTLNHECISK
+67 
-78 RLKEYKKIMGNSY
+78 MGNSY

-130 DQPPFLPEDVKPKVE
+130 DQHPFSSADVKPKVE
-145 ELDKELVHRY
+145 DLDKDLVHRY
-155 TQNGSLDFS
+155 TQNDSLDFA
-164 NNQTVNEMEDEE
+164 NNLTVNEME
-176 EDEDMSDSSSPP
+176 EDEDEDEMSESNSPP

-215 ISLCVEQIDIP
+215 VSLCMEQIDIP

-307 SSQGVLSK
+307 TSQGVLSK
-315 GPLICWKAAS
+315 GPLICWK
-325 LPECRSRQSSAASHS
+325 ECRSRQSSTTCHS
-340 AKPNSS
+340 IKPNSS
-346 VSPSTAP
+346 VSTVTP
-353 ESGRAN
+353 ENGTTN
-359 GYKSGFTQT
+359 GYKAGFTQT
-368 DSSVFSPAKSSSAVN
+368 DSPVLSPASSAIN
-383 ISGTQDLSRNKNI
+383 LSGAQDLTRNKNI
-396 VKPLALSVQ
+396 VKPLALSLQ
-405 LVGKTFATA
+405 TMGKTFGPDA
-414 PLTLRNCD
+414 
-422 VANGNSSGGRNNVLS
+422 ANGSGSLAGKPAPSFTPARPGSYSLS
-437 STFSR
+437 PR
-442 PMPHSTSP
+442 PSY
-450 SPACFSVD
+450 AAVD
-458 QASMSSSGPPKKRHR
+458 QAAMFTSGPPKKRHR
-473 GWSPGSPVPP
+473 GWCPGSPVPQ
-483 PGLVVPVPTIR
+483 PGLVVPVPTVR
-494 PLTRTEPLL
+494 PLSRTEPLL
-503 SVPVPQS
+503 SAPIPQTP
-510 MLTGILQPQPIP
+510 LTGILQPRPIP

-532 LLNNSGIRPVILI
+532 LLSNSGVRPVILI

-579 LDLLGL
+579 LEQLGL
-585 TGGQLLS
+585 AGSQLLS
-592 VENMILLTIQYLVRL
+592 MENLILLTIQYLVRL

-626 QEFTLRERSLQMS
+626 QEFTLRERALQV
-639 GQCISV
+639 GPACIPV
-645 SPGQLPWLARLITSV
+645 SPGQLPWLARLIASV

-667 VVTQN
+667 MVTQN

-679 ETLRSLNEM
+679 ETLRILSEM
-688 KHQQRLPDYVVAICA
+688 RHYQRLPDYVVAICA
-703 SKNRGNEFCVVVLGQ
+703 SKIRGNEFCVVVLGHH
-718 YQSRALAEGMLTT
+718 QSRALAESMLTT

-751 SHFKNTSLG
+751 SHFKTTSLG
-760 DDLDKLL
+760 DDLDRLL
-767 EKMQQQRG
+767 EKMHQSRG
-775 DNVVIP
+775 DSVVTP
-781 FNGDVSEC
+781 FNGDLSEC
-789 VSSQEAATMVSAQ
+789 VSPQEAAAMVPTQ
-802 DSDLDIATF
+802 NLDLDNETF

-835 NQSLDLGHFSKVDFI
+835 SQSLDLGHFSKVDFI
-850 VIVPRSEVLVQQTLQ
+850 IIVPRSEVLVQQTLQ
-865 RIRQSGVLVDL
+865 RVRQSGVLVDL
-876 GLEENGTAYQRA
+876 GLEETATAHQRA

-895 DNEIQ
+895 DGELQ
-900 TKFEV
+900 SKLEAFL
-905 FMRRVKQNPYTLFVL
+905 RRVRQNPYTLFVL
-920 VHDNAHIDLTSAISS
+920 VHDHAHVELTSVISG

-950 INCREVTEAFNLL
+950 INCREVLEAFNLL

-970 PYALQTQQS
+970 PYTLQTQQS
-979 RISSSN
+979 RISASN
-985 EVHWIQFDNMEE
+985 EVHWMQLDPTEDASC
-997 MGSEE
+997 GE

-1009 EYSKSLQWGIT
+1009 EYSKSLQWGVT
-1020 SPLLRCDE
+1020 CPLLRCDE
-1028 NFEKMVNTL
+1028 TFEKMVTTL
-1037 LERYPRLHSMVIRC
+1037 LERYPRLHSMVVRC

-1057 YSEALMALTTMAS
+1057 YAQALMALTTVAA

-1080 SIMDDLITAP
+1080 SIVDDLISSP
-1090 GKNRNGCGHMLI
+1090 GKNASGRGHMLM

-1108 QLAMLARER
+1108 QLAVLAQER
-1117 LQEVRDKLGLQ
+1117 LQEVRDQLGLQ
-1128 YRFEIL
+1128 YRFEIV
-1134 LGNPASEFT
+1134 LGNPASELSI
-1143 VAKHFVTRLKAWR
+1143 APHFVARLKTWR
-1156 GNEQEDW
+1156 GNELEEW

-1182 KDTLGETF
+1182 KDPLGETF

-1225 GAIRGSIVALDLSEK
+1225 EVLRGPTAVLDLSGK
-1240 EHEKAN
+1240 ETERPLA
-1246 ISEND
+1246 SEHD
-1251 SDELLI
+1251 LEMDRDPDPDPDRDPDPDELLA
-1257 DLERPQSNSSAV
+1257 DLERPQSNSSAF
-1269 TGTSGSIAEN
+1269 TGTSGSVMEN
-1279 GVSSSSAVDKS
+1279 GVSSSS
-1290 QKQPVS
+1290 
-1296 LNFQN
+1296 
-1301 VAVSSVDEGTYPR
+1301 
-1314 STAGETL
+1314 TAGQAQRRPASPGPQSPASSAGPNEAGDAPRP
-1321 KQECDS
+1321 ECDS
-1327 LGNQMASSTTSKLS
+1327 RGSAAPGPKPPPPVLPPVVILSRAAYRLLGAPRGASS
-1341 SSSVARTFRWPSQSV
+1341 
-1356 KECKTLH
+1356 
-1363 AALPRIVIM
+1363 AL
-1372 SKAAYCL
+1372 
-1379 LGSQKSGH
+1379 
-1387 LPSSSSL
+1387 SSSL

-1400 SWLSSLRPL
+1400 AWVSALRPR
-1409 LPKDMNGEEQSLYYR
+1409 PKGDASDEELSRYYR
-1424 QWTTARQHHVDYN
+1424 RWTTARQHHADHGHRPDAA
-1437 NQSESAGLRSFHPRR
+1437 AGAHNGHPRR

-1483 VDVYDEEEINAN
+1483 VDVFDEEEINADH
-1495 STESSEITQS
+1495 SESSLS
-1505 SNDHWPDVE
+1505 SQADGEPWPDLE
-1514 IFSKITFDL
+1514 SFSKMPFDA
-1523 SVHDTKYGSMSPVY
+1523 SVHDPKYRRMSLVY
-1537 TEQLSRVKQE
+1537 TEQLGGIKREVSQE
-1547 ASKETKVEEPRK
+1547 SKGQEPRK
-1559 RETVSMMLTKYSAYN
+1559 RETVSMMLTQYAAYN

-1586 DINPAAQMTDS
+1586 EFTAASQMSDS

-1602 TFSSSMLGEEVQLHF
+1602 TFSSSMLGEEVQLYF

-1623 ENHFVFSKQGK
+1623 ESHFVFSKQGK

-1666 HGLLNLYHAMEGIS
+1666 HGLLNLFHAMEGIS

-1761 WNIHSVQEQSSQS
+1761 WNIHSAQEQTSQS
-1774 MEPGSTS
+1774 VEAGVSS

-1788 VLQHIEATPKIVHYA
+1788 VLQHIESTPKIIHYA
-1803 ILGIQKWN
+1803 ILGIQKWS
-1811 SKLNSRGSKPPFSRC
+1811 SKLTPQSLKAPFSRC

-1835 VDLTQNVQY
+1835 IDLTQNVQY
-1844 DLNRYFCEDVDFN
+1844 DFNRYFCEDVDFN

-1877 KHIQVGG
+1877 KHVQVGG
-1884 QKDFAIKPKIM
+1884 QRDFIIKPKIM
-1895 VSESVAPIIPL
+1895 ASESTAPIGPL

-1928 KFLQHATYKL
+1928 KFLQHAAYKL

-1947 NPVLAI
+1947 SPVLAV
-1953 DCYLNIGP
+1953 DCYLNVGQ
-1961 EVAICYVSS
+1961 EVAMCYVSS
-1970 RPHSINVNCEGVYFS
+1970 RPHSSNVNSEGVFFS

-2036 FRLRDEFQTANCI
+2036 FRLRDEFQTANSSE
-2049 DDKPLYF
+2049 DKPLYF
-2056 LTGRHI
+2056 LTGRHV

>member
-1 MRNPAGASSL
+1 
-11 ISFSVI
+11 
-17 WDWKLREGSSDEDSL
+17 
-32 AEVFDDRTALV
+32 
-43 PYFTGCLRTLN
+43 
-54 DLDNVAAGYPKLL
+54 
-67 ATTLNHECISK
+67 
-78 RLKEYKKIMGNSY
+78 MGNSY

-98 RFEEALHNSIEAS
+98 QFEEALHNSIEAS

-130 DQPPFLPEDVKPKVE
+130 DQHPFSSADVKPKVE
-145 ELDKELVHRY
+145 DLDKDLVHRY

-164 NNQTVNEMEDEE
+164 NNLTVNEMED
-176 EDEDMSDSSSPP
+176 DEDDEEMSDSNSPP

-215 ISLCVEQIDIP
+215 VSLCMEQIDIP

-315 GPLICWKAAS
+315 GPLICWK
-325 LPECRSRQSSAASHS
+325 ECRSRQSSATCHS
-340 AKPNSS
+340 MKPNSS
-346 VSPSTAP
+346 VSSTVTP
-353 ESGRAN
+353 ENGTTN
-359 GYKSGFTQT
+359 GYKSGFIQT
-368 DSSVFSPAKSSSAVN
+368 DA
-383 ISGTQDLSRNKNI
+383 
-396 VKPLALSVQ
+396 
-405 LVGKTFATA
+405 
-414 PLTLRNCD
+414 
-422 VANGNSSGGRNNVLS
+422 ANGNSSHGGKSSASS
-437 STFSR
+437 STPAR
-442 PMPHSTSP
+442 PGNYSLSP
-450 SPACFSVD
+450 RPSYASGD
-458 QASMSSSGPPKKRHR
+458 QATMFISGPPKKRHR
-473 GWSPGSPVPP
+473 GWYPGSPVPQ
-483 PGLVVPVPTIR
+483 PGLVVPVPTVR
-494 PLTRTEPLL
+494 PLSRSESLL
-503 SVPVPQS
+503 SAPVPQTP
-510 MLTGILQPQPIP
+510 LTGILQPRPIP

-532 LLNNSGIRPVILI
+532 LLTNSGVRPVILI

-579 LDLLGL
+579 LEHLGL
-585 TGGQLLS
+585 TGSQLLS

-607 GPDQIPLREEFE
+607 GQ
-619 QIMLKAM
+619 
-626 QEFTLRERSLQMS
+626 
-639 GQCISV
+639 
-645 SPGQLPWLARLITSV
+645 
-660 SQDLVHV
+660 H
-667 VVTQN
+667 
-672 SLAEGIS
+672 
-679 ETLRSLNEM
+679 
-688 KHQQRLPDYVVAICA
+688 
-703 SKNRGNEFCVVVLGQ
+703 
-718 YQSRALAEGMLTT
+718 QSRALAESMLTT

-751 SHFKNTSLG
+751 SHFKTTSLG

-767 EKMQQQRG
+767 DKMQQRRG
-775 DNVVIP
+775 ESVVTP
-781 FNGDVSEC
+781 FNGDLHEC
-789 VSSQEAATMVSAQ
+789 VSAQEAAAMIPTQ
-802 DSDLDIATF
+802 NLDLDIETF

-835 NQSLDLGHFSKVDFI
+835 SQSLDLGHFSKVDFI
-850 VIVPRSEVLVQQTLQ
+850 IIVPRSEVLVQQTLQ

-920 VHDNAHIDLTSAISS
+920 VHDNSHVELTSVISG

-950 INCREVTEAFNLL
+950 INCREVLEAFNLL

-970 PYALQTQQS
+970 PYTLQTQQS

-985 EVHWIQFDNMEE
+985 EVHWIQLDNMED
-997 MGSEE
+997 MSCEE

-1028 NFEKMVNTL
+1028 TFEKMVNTL
-1037 LERYPRLHSMVIRC
+1037 LERYPRLHSMVVRC

-1080 SIMDDLITAP
+1080 SIMDDLISSP
-1090 GKNRNGCGHMLI
+1090 GKTRSGRGHMLI

-1108 QLAMLARER
+1108 QLAMLAKER

-1128 YRFEIL
+1128 YRFEII
-1134 LGNPASEFT
+1134 LGNPASELS
-1143 VAKHFVTRLKAWR
+1143 VATHFVARLKTWR
-1156 GNEQEDW
+1156 GNEPEEW
-1163 VPRTYQDLEGL
+1163 TPRTYQDLEGL

-1182 KDTLGETF
+1182 KDPLGETF

-1225 GAIRGSIVALDLSEK
+1225 EVIRGPAVALDLSGK
-1240 EHEKAN
+1240 EQERAT

-1269 TGTSGSIAEN
+1269 TGTSGSIMEN
-1279 GVSSSSAVDKS
+1279 GVSSSSAADRS
-1290 QKQPVS
+1290 QKLS
-1296 LNFQN
+1296 LTPSFQSPAN
-1301 VAVSSVDEGTYPR
+1301 SMGLDEGVSAGTGG
-1314 STAGETL
+1314 AGETL

-1327 LGNQMASSTTSKLS
+1327 LGPQMASSTTSKPS
-1341 SSSVARTFRWPSQSV
+1341 SSSSSSSSGPRAVSWPGQLPQG
-1356 KECKTLH
+1356 CRGLH
-1363 AALPRIVIM
+1363 AALPPIVIL
-1372 SKAAYCL
+1372 SKAAYSL
-1379 LGSQKSGH
+1379 LGSQRGGK
-1387 LPSSSSL
+1387 PPTSSSL

-1400 SWLSSLRPL
+1400 AWVSSLRPL
-1409 LPKDMNGEEQSLYYR
+1409 LHKDMSSEEQSLYYR
-1424 QWTTARQHHVDYN
+1424 QWTSARQHHADFS
-1437 NQSESAGLRSFHPRR
+1437 NQPDPASGARACHPRR

-1483 VDVYDEEEINAN
+1483 VDVYDEGEINADH
-1495 STESSEITQS
+1495 SECSGVSQAEGEP
-1505 SNDHWPDVE
+1505 WPDIE
-1514 IFSKITFDL
+1514 SFSKMPFDV
-1523 SVHDTKYGSMSPVY
+1523 SVHDPKYSLMSLVY
-1537 TEQLSRVKQE
+1537 TEKLAGVKQE
-1547 ASKETKVEEPRK
+1547 AIKDSKVEEPRK
-1559 RETVSMMLTKYSAYN
+1559 RGTVSMMLTKYAAYN

-1586 DINPAAQMTDS
+1586 DCTSASQMSDS

-1602 TFSSSMLGEEVQLHF
+1602 TFSSSMLGEEVQLYF

-1623 ENHFVFSKQGK
+1623 ESHFVFSKQGK
-1634 HLESMRLPLVSDKQ
+1634 HLESMRLPLVSDK

-1666 HGLLNLYHAMEGIS
+1666 HGLLNLFHAMEGIS

-1761 WNIHSVQEQSSQS
+1761 WNIHSVQDQTSQP
-1774 MEPGSTS
+1774 MEAGVSS

-1788 VLQHIEATPKIVHYA
+1788 VLQHIEATPKIIHYA
-1803 ILGIQKWN
+1803 ILGIQKWS
-1811 SKLNSRGSKPPFSRC
+1811 SKLTSQSLKAPFSRC

-1835 VDLTQNVQY
+1835 IDLTQNVQY
-1844 DLNRYFCEDVDFN
+1844 DFNRYFCEDVDFN

-1877 KHIQVGG
+1877 KHVQVGG
-1884 QKDFAIKPKIM
+1884 QRDFIIKPKIM
-1895 VSESVAPIIPL
+1895 VSESLAPILPL

-1928 KFLQHATYKL
+1928 KFLQHASYKL

-1947 NPVLAI
+1947 SPVLAI

-1961 EVAICYVSS
+1961 EVAICYISS
-1970 RPHSINVNCEGVYFS
+1970 RPHSSNVNCEGVFFS

-2036 FRLRDEFQTANCI
+2036 FRLRDEFQTANSS

-2056 LTGRHI
+2056 LTGRHV